1 MLGKKYS
8 LGSTFESTGEQRIKL
23 ANFDEL
29 KSQGAD
35 IASFLESFKPNPGFT
50 YLHVIA
56 MGAGEYYGCNVNGDY
71 FPEKDL
77 IARHH
82 TFVEQA
88 KVFKE
93 HDNKP
98 TSPSFGNVVFS
109 WYNPKMHRVELILA
123 LDKIKGEEFI
133 RRQDA
138 GEQLEVSMGCFPAG
152 TLITM
157 ADGSQKPIETVAP
170 GERVRTH
177 RGRPRKVVTAMTH
190 YYTDKVYTFNIS
202 GQSETLT
209 ATKEHPILIRR
220 YSDFI
225 ESGEGQ
231 CPVCGKH
238 VRQVYTHVLR
248 KQDNLHKVYLA
259 EQNEKKYDYIEQ
271 WVEASEVKL
280 GDYVVTPIYKQ
291 DSQFKSIGSR
301 DISLARLLGYFL
313 AEGSYVKNA
322 KGKYRAIQFN
332 FADTEVEY
340 HQEVLSCLAD
350 MSAKKPTYQIRES
363 KHVAC
368 ISLYDK
374 DLAELFYNYIGEY
387 SHSKHLSTEI
397 FNWPQELQL
406 AFLGAYMD
414 GDGSWNKIHKA
425 LCSSTISKTLRY
437 DIEQLAALCGIK
449 TTTYNYKG
457 KHHQIYVTKIARD
470 GLHKLNR
477 YSTKIANDKCT
488 WTSAFLAQTFIHKDA
503 IVRKIVGIKITETK
517 NLPVYNLSVEE
528 DESFVAENVAVHN
541 CRVRFDVCSI
551 CGNKA
556 TAKNPYCEH
565 IKYHKREVYPDG
577 KQAYMINVN
586 PTFFDISIVRRRAD
600 KIAYVLNKVASINS
614 AASLMGKNAEL
625 FEHLSSELETSLIPL
640 APTPDEAIF
649 AIPDNDDM
657 QKIAATLNDREEQ
670 EKLAMVKRIKA
681 QAVRVLQKGIEE
693 ALPALERVEPDLPVA
708 LLDRMARRH
717 SIEDI
722 LHSFFL
728 NAIPMKP
735 KEFTRIIIVQNGIPL
750 EQFNNVLAGVRA
762 ARPANQI
769 SQGHYQKEIGSL
781 LEKFLID
788 RSSFLPAVMHRMDKV
803 KTSAALNMNVPMAY
817 YDLNPNLNFGHVR
830 RPAPYT
836 EINQSIDAIP
846 VYRNSYAQTPVM
858 MSPVQVEEQKLRPK
872 LKEPHMGPVKTGLT
886 LGALYAAYKTHGALD
901 TILKDPKNMALVA
914 LLAGLVAQKLDSR
927 KPGGQENGRVKTA
940 GFVKSFGGKIAL
952 PFVGV
957 HLLAGHYRNQYNHG
971 KDLNFAERYVAE
983 NPDMLSLI
991 APVAINYALKKHA
1004 AIELP
1009 DDIDYDI
1016 PEEDVE
1022 KIAEFSDKVS
1032 DFANAAVPGIIL
1044 RGRRHSILSSI
1055 VDQAIDQKIINQF
1068 TSS

>member
-8 LGSTFESTGEQRIKL
+8 LGSTFEATGEQRIKL

-138 GEQLEVSMGCFPAG
+138 GEQLEVSMGC
-152 TLITM
+152 
-157 ADGSQKPIETVAP
+157 
-170 GERVRTH
+170 
-177 RGRPRKVVTAMTH
+177 
-190 YYTDKVYTFNIS
+190 
-202 GQSETLT
+202 
-209 ATKEHPILIRR
+209 
-220 YSDFI
+220 
-225 ESGEGQ
+225 
-231 CPVCGKH
+231 
-238 VRQVYTHVLR
+238 
-248 KQDNLHKVYLA
+248 
-259 EQNEKKYDYIEQ
+259 
-271 WVEASEVKL
+271 
-280 GDYVVTPIYKQ
+280 
-291 DSQFKSIGSR
+291 
-301 DISLARLLGYFL
+301 
-313 AEGSYVKNA
+313 
-322 KGKYRAIQFN
+322 
-332 FADTEVEY
+332 
-340 HQEVLSCLAD
+340 
-350 MSAKKPTYQIRES
+350 
-363 KHVAC
+363 
-368 ISLYDK
+368 
-374 DLAELFYNYIGEY
+374 
-387 SHSKHLSTEI
+387 
-397 FNWPQELQL
+397 
-406 AFLGAYMD
+406 
-414 GDGSWNKIHKA
+414 
-425 LCSSTISKTLRY
+425 
-437 DIEQLAALCGIK
+437 
-449 TTTYNYKG
+449 
-457 KHHQIYVTKIARD
+457 
-470 GLHKLNR
+470 
-477 YSTKIANDKCT
+477 
-488 WTSAFLAQTFIHKDA
+488 
-503 IVRKIVGIKITETK
+503 
-517 NLPVYNLSVEE
+517 
-528 DESFVAENVAVHN
+528 
-541 CRVRFDVCSI
+541 RVRFDVCSI

-600 KIAYVLNKVASINS
+600 KIAYVLNKVASVNS
-614 AASLMGKNAEL
+614 AASLMKKNAEL
-625 FEHLSSELETSLIPL
+625 FEHLGSELETSLIPL

-708 LLDRMARRH
+708 LLDRMARCH

-750 EQFNNVLAGVRA
+750 EQFNDVLAGVRA

-781 LEKFLID
+781 LEKFLVD

-803 KTSAALNMNVPMAY
+803 KTSAVLNMNVPMAY

-940 GFVKSFGGKIAL
+940 GFIKSFGGKIAL

-1009 DDIDYDI
+1009 DDINYDI
-1016 PEEDVE
+1016 PEEYVE

-1055 VDQAIDQKIINQF
+1055 VDQVIDQKIINQF

>member
-8 LGSTFESTGEQRIKL
+8 LGSTFEATGEQRIKL

-138 GEQLEVSMGCFPAG
+138 GEQLEVSMGC
-152 TLITM
+152 
-157 ADGSQKPIETVAP
+157 
-170 GERVRTH
+170 
-177 RGRPRKVVTAMTH
+177 
-190 YYTDKVYTFNIS
+190 
-202 GQSETLT
+202 
-209 ATKEHPILIRR
+209 
-220 YSDFI
+220 
-225 ESGEGQ
+225 
-231 CPVCGKH
+231 
-238 VRQVYTHVLR
+238 
-248 KQDNLHKVYLA
+248 
-259 EQNEKKYDYIEQ
+259 
-271 WVEASEVKL
+271 
-280 GDYVVTPIYKQ
+280 
-291 DSQFKSIGSR
+291 
-301 DISLARLLGYFL
+301 
-313 AEGSYVKNA
+313 
-322 KGKYRAIQFN
+322 
-332 FADTEVEY
+332 
-340 HQEVLSCLAD
+340 
-350 MSAKKPTYQIRES
+350 
-363 KHVAC
+363 
-368 ISLYDK
+368 
-374 DLAELFYNYIGEY
+374 
-387 SHSKHLSTEI
+387 
-397 FNWPQELQL
+397 
-406 AFLGAYMD
+406 
-414 GDGSWNKIHKA
+414 
-425 LCSSTISKTLRY
+425 
-437 DIEQLAALCGIK
+437 
-449 TTTYNYKG
+449 
-457 KHHQIYVTKIARD
+457 
-470 GLHKLNR
+470 
-477 YSTKIANDKCT
+477 
-488 WTSAFLAQTFIHKDA
+488 
-503 IVRKIVGIKITETK
+503 
-517 NLPVYNLSVEE
+517 
-528 DESFVAENVAVHN
+528 
-541 CRVRFDVCSI
+541 RVRFDICSI

-600 KIAYVLNKVASINS
+600 KIAYVLNKVASVNS
-614 AASLMGKNAEL
+614 VAFLMEKNAEL
-625 FEHLSSELETSLIPL
+625 FEHLGSELETSLIPL

-735 KEFTRIIIVQNGIPL
+735 REFTRIIIVQNGIPL
-750 EQFNNVLAGVRA
+750 EKFNDVLAGVRA
-762 ARPANQI
+762 ARPASQI
-769 SQGHYQKEIGSL
+769 PHGHYQKEIGSL
-781 LEKFLID
+781 LEKFLMD

-858 MSPVQVEEQKLRPK
+858 MSPAQVEEQKLRPT

-886 LGALYAAYKTHGALD
+886 LGALYAAYKTHGVLD

-940 GFVKSFGGKIAL
+940 GFIKSFGGKIAL

>member
-8 LGSTFESTGEQRIKL
+8 LGSTFEATGEQRIKL

-170 GERVRTH
+170 GESVRTH
-177 RGRPRKVVTAMTH
+177 MGRPRKVVTAMTH
-190 YYTDKVYTFNIS
+190 RYTGKMYTFTIAATPNIP
-202 GQSETLT
+202 EHTIT
-209 ATKEHPILIRR
+209 ATQEHPIL
-220 YSDFI
+220 
-225 ESGEGQ
+225 
-231 CPVCGKH
+231 
-238 VRQVYTHVLR
+238 
-248 KQDNLHKVYLA
+248 VYLDLNTA
-259 EQNEKKYDYIEQ
+259 IDQA
-271 WVEASEVKL
+271 EASLDWVDAQNIKL
-280 GDYVVTPIYKQ
+280 GDRVIQNPYEESSYTVFECGEVTNIAVE
-291 DSQFKSIGSR
+291 
-301 DISLARLLGYFL
+301 DI
-313 AEGSYVKNA
+313 
-322 KGKYRAIQFN
+322 
-332 FADTEVEY
+332 ADT
-340 HQEVLSCLAD
+340 
-350 MSAKKPTYQIRES
+350 
-363 KHVAC
+363 
-368 ISLYDK
+368 
-374 DLAELFYNYIGEY
+374 
-387 SHSKHLSTEI
+387 
-397 FNWPQELQL
+397 
-406 AFLGAYMD
+406 
-414 GDGSWNKIHKA
+414 
-425 LCSSTISKTLRY
+425 
-437 DIEQLAALCGIK
+437 
-449 TTTYNYKG
+449 
-457 KHHQIYVTKIARD
+457 
-470 GLHKLNR
+470 
-477 YSTKIANDKCT
+477 
-488 WTSAFLAQTFIHKDA
+488 
-503 IVRKIVGIKITETK
+503 
-517 NLPVYNLSVEE
+517 PVYNLSVEE

-600 KIAYVLNKVASINS
+600 KIAYVLNKVASTDS
-614 AASLMGKNAEL
+614 AVSLMEKNAEL
-625 FEHLSSELETSLIPL
+625 FEHLGSELETSLIPL

-670 EKLAMVKRIKA
+670 EKLAMVKRIRA

-693 ALPALERVEPDLPVA
+693 ALPALEKVEPDLPAA

-735 KEFTRIIIVQNGIPL
+735 REFTRIIIVQNGIPL
-750 EQFNNVLAGVRA
+750 EKFDDVLAGVRA

-769 SQGHYQKEIGSL
+769 PHGHYQKEIGSL
-781 LEKFLID
+781 LEKFLMD

-940 GFVKSFGGKIAL
+940 GFIKSFGGKIAL

-1009 DDIDYDI
+1009 DDINYDI
-1016 PEEDVE
+1016 PEEYVE

>member
-8 LGSTFESTGEQRIKL
+8 LGSTFEATGEQRIKL

-170 GERVRTH
+170 GESVRTH
-177 RGRPRKVVTAMTH
+177 MGRPRKVVTAMTH
-190 YYTDKVYTFNIS
+190 RYTGKMYTFTIAATPNIP
-202 GQSETLT
+202 EHTIT
-209 ATKEHPILIRR
+209 ATQEHPIL
-220 YSDFI
+220 
-225 ESGEGQ
+225 
-231 CPVCGKH
+231 
-238 VRQVYTHVLR
+238 
-248 KQDNLHKVYLA
+248 VYLDLNTA
-259 EQNEKKYDYIEQ
+259 IDQA
-271 WVEASEVKL
+271 EASLDWVDAQNIKL
-280 GDYVVTPIYKQ
+280 GDRVIQNPYEESSYTVFECGEVTNIAVE
-291 DSQFKSIGSR
+291 
-301 DISLARLLGYFL
+301 DI
-313 AEGSYVKNA
+313 
-322 KGKYRAIQFN
+322 
-332 FADTEVEY
+332 ADT
-340 HQEVLSCLAD
+340 
-350 MSAKKPTYQIRES
+350 
-363 KHVAC
+363 
-368 ISLYDK
+368 
-374 DLAELFYNYIGEY
+374 
-387 SHSKHLSTEI
+387 
-397 FNWPQELQL
+397 
-406 AFLGAYMD
+406 
-414 GDGSWNKIHKA
+414 
-425 LCSSTISKTLRY
+425 
-437 DIEQLAALCGIK
+437 
-449 TTTYNYKG
+449 
-457 KHHQIYVTKIARD
+457 
-470 GLHKLNR
+470 
-477 YSTKIANDKCT
+477 
-488 WTSAFLAQTFIHKDA
+488 
-503 IVRKIVGIKITETK
+503 
-517 NLPVYNLSVEE
+517 PVYNLSVEE

-600 KIAYVLNKVASINS
+600 KIAYVLNKVASTDS
-614 AASLMGKNAEL
+614 AVSLMEKNAEL
-625 FEHLSSELETSLIPL
+625 FEHLGSELETSLIPL

-670 EKLAMVKRIKA
+670 EKLAMVKRIRA

-693 ALPALERVEPDLPVA
+693 ALPALEKVEPDLPAA

-735 KEFTRIIIVQNGIPL
+735 REFTRIIIVQNGIPL
-750 EQFNNVLAGVRA
+750 EKFDDVLAGVRA

-769 SQGHYQKEIGSL
+769 PHGHYQKEIGSL
-781 LEKFLID
+781 LEKFLMD

-858 MSPVQVEEQKLRPK
+858 MSPAQVEEQKLRPK

-940 GFVKSFGGKIAL
+940 GFIKSFGGKIAL

-971 KDLNFAERYVAE
+971 KDLNFAEQYVAE

-1055 VDQAIDQKIINQF
+1055 VDQVIDQKIINQF
-1068 TSS
+1068 MSS

>member
-8 LGSTFESTGEQRIKL
+8 LGSTFEATGEQRIKL

-190 YYTDKVYTFNIS
+190 RYTGKMYTFTIAATPNIP
-202 GQSETLT
+202 EHTIT
-209 ATKEHPILIRR
+209 ATQEHPIL
-220 YSDFI
+220 
-225 ESGEGQ
+225 
-231 CPVCGKH
+231 
-238 VRQVYTHVLR
+238 
-248 KQDNLHKVYLA
+248 VYLDLNTA
-259 EQNEKKYDYIEQ
+259 IDQA
-271 WVEASEVKL
+271 EASLDWVDAQNIKL
-280 GDYVVTPIYKQ
+280 GDRVIQNPYEESSYTVFECGEVTNIAVE
-291 DSQFKSIGSR
+291 
-301 DISLARLLGYFL
+301 DI
-313 AEGSYVKNA
+313 
-322 KGKYRAIQFN
+322 
-332 FADTEVEY
+332 ADT
-340 HQEVLSCLAD
+340 
-350 MSAKKPTYQIRES
+350 
-363 KHVAC
+363 
-368 ISLYDK
+368 
-374 DLAELFYNYIGEY
+374 
-387 SHSKHLSTEI
+387 
-397 FNWPQELQL
+397 
-406 AFLGAYMD
+406 
-414 GDGSWNKIHKA
+414 
-425 LCSSTISKTLRY
+425 
-437 DIEQLAALCGIK
+437 
-449 TTTYNYKG
+449 
-457 KHHQIYVTKIARD
+457 
-470 GLHKLNR
+470 
-477 YSTKIANDKCT
+477 
-488 WTSAFLAQTFIHKDA
+488 
-503 IVRKIVGIKITETK
+503 
-517 NLPVYNLSVEE
+517 PVYNLSVEE

-600 KIAYVLNKVASINS
+600 KIAYVLNKVASTDS
-614 AASLMGKNAEL
+614 AVSLMEKNAEL
-625 FEHLSSELETSLIPL
+625 FEHLGSELETSLIPL

-670 EKLAMVKRIKA
+670 EKLAMVKRIRA

-693 ALPALERVEPDLPVA
+693 ALPALEKVEPDLPAA

-735 KEFTRIIIVQNGIPL
+735 REFTRIIIVQNGIPL
-750 EQFNNVLAGVRA
+750 EKFDDVLAGVRA

-769 SQGHYQKEIGSL
+769 PHGHYQKEIGSL
-781 LEKFLID
+781 LEKFLMD

-858 MSPVQVEEQKLRPK
+858 MSPAQVEEQKLRPK

-914 LLAGLVAQKLDSR
+914 LLAGLVAQKFDSR
-927 KPGGQENGRVKTA
+927 KPGGKENGRVKTA

-971 KDLNFAERYVAE
+971 KDLNFAEQYVAE

-1055 VDQAIDQKIINQF
+1055 VDQVIDQKIINQF

>member
-8 LGSTFESTGEQRIKL
+8 LGSTFEATGEQRIKL

-170 GERVRTH
+170 GESVRTH
-177 RGRPRKVVTAMTH
+177 MGRPRKVVTAMTH
-190 YYTDKVYTFNIS
+190 RYTGKMYTFTIAATPNIP
-202 GQSETLT
+202 EHTIT
-209 ATKEHPILIRR
+209 ATQEHPIL
-220 YSDFI
+220 
-225 ESGEGQ
+225 
-231 CPVCGKH
+231 
-238 VRQVYTHVLR
+238 
-248 KQDNLHKVYLA
+248 VYLDLNTA
-259 EQNEKKYDYIEQ
+259 IDQA
-271 WVEASEVKL
+271 EASLDWVDAQNIKL
-280 GDYVVTPIYKQ
+280 GDRVIQNPYEESSYTVFECGEVTNIAVE
-291 DSQFKSIGSR
+291 
-301 DISLARLLGYFL
+301 DI
-313 AEGSYVKNA
+313 
-322 KGKYRAIQFN
+322 
-332 FADTEVEY
+332 ADT
-340 HQEVLSCLAD
+340 
-350 MSAKKPTYQIRES
+350 
-363 KHVAC
+363 
-368 ISLYDK
+368 
-374 DLAELFYNYIGEY
+374 
-387 SHSKHLSTEI
+387 
-397 FNWPQELQL
+397 
-406 AFLGAYMD
+406 
-414 GDGSWNKIHKA
+414 
-425 LCSSTISKTLRY
+425 
-437 DIEQLAALCGIK
+437 
-449 TTTYNYKG
+449 
-457 KHHQIYVTKIARD
+457 
-470 GLHKLNR
+470 
-477 YSTKIANDKCT
+477 
-488 WTSAFLAQTFIHKDA
+488 
-503 IVRKIVGIKITETK
+503 
-517 NLPVYNLSVEE
+517 PVYNLSVEE

-600 KIAYVLNKVASINS
+600 KIAYVLNKVASTDS
-614 AASLMGKNAEL
+614 AVSLMEKNAEL
-625 FEHLSSELETSLIPL
+625 FEHLGSELETSLIPL

-670 EKLAMVKRIKA
+670 EKLAMVKRIRA

-693 ALPALERVEPDLPVA
+693 ALPALEKVEPDLPAA

-735 KEFTRIIIVQNGIPL
+735 REFTRIIIVQNGIPL
-750 EQFNNVLAGVRA
+750 EKFDDVLAGVRA

-769 SQGHYQKEIGSL
+769 PHGHYQKEIGSL
-781 LEKFLID
+781 LEKFLMD

-858 MSPVQVEEQKLRPK
+858 MSPAQVEEQKLRPT

-886 LGALYAAYKTHGALD
+886 LGALYAAYKTHGVLD

-940 GFVKSFGGKIAL
+940 GFIKSFGGKIAL

-1016 PEEDVE
+1016 TEEDIE
-1022 KIAEFSDKVS
+1022 KLAEFSDKVS

>member
-8 LGSTFESTGEQRIKL
+8 LGSTFEATGEQRIKL

-170 GERVRTH
+170 GESVRTH
-177 RGRPRKVVTAMTH
+177 MGRPRKVVTAMTH
-190 YYTDKVYTFNIS
+190 RYTGKMYTFTIAATPNIP
-202 GQSETLT
+202 EHTIT
-209 ATKEHPILIRR
+209 ATQEHPIL
-220 YSDFI
+220 
-225 ESGEGQ
+225 
-231 CPVCGKH
+231 
-238 VRQVYTHVLR
+238 
-248 KQDNLHKVYLA
+248 VYLDLNTA
-259 EQNEKKYDYIEQ
+259 IDQA
-271 WVEASEVKL
+271 EASLDWVDAQNIKL
-280 GDYVVTPIYKQ
+280 GDRVIQNPYEESSYTVFECGEVTNIAVE
-291 DSQFKSIGSR
+291 
-301 DISLARLLGYFL
+301 DI
-313 AEGSYVKNA
+313 
-322 KGKYRAIQFN
+322 
-332 FADTEVEY
+332 ADT
-340 HQEVLSCLAD
+340 
-350 MSAKKPTYQIRES
+350 
-363 KHVAC
+363 
-368 ISLYDK
+368 
-374 DLAELFYNYIGEY
+374 
-387 SHSKHLSTEI
+387 
-397 FNWPQELQL
+397 
-406 AFLGAYMD
+406 
-414 GDGSWNKIHKA
+414 
-425 LCSSTISKTLRY
+425 
-437 DIEQLAALCGIK
+437 
-449 TTTYNYKG
+449 
-457 KHHQIYVTKIARD
+457 
-470 GLHKLNR
+470 
-477 YSTKIANDKCT
+477 
-488 WTSAFLAQTFIHKDA
+488 
-503 IVRKIVGIKITETK
+503 
-517 NLPVYNLSVEE
+517 PVYNLSVEE

-600 KIAYVLNKVASINS
+600 KIAYVLNKVASTDS
-614 AASLMGKNAEL
+614 AASLMEKNAEL

-927 KPGGQENGRVKTA
+927 KPGGKENGRVKTA

>member
-8 LGSTFESTGEQRIKL
+8 LGSTFEATGEQRIKL

-170 GERVRTH
+170 GESVRTH
-177 RGRPRKVVTAMTH
+177 MGRPRKVVTAMTH
-190 YYTDKVYTFNIS
+190 RYTGKMYTFTIAATPNIP
-202 GQSETLT
+202 EHTIT
-209 ATKEHPILIRR
+209 ATQEHPIL
-220 YSDFI
+220 
-225 ESGEGQ
+225 
-231 CPVCGKH
+231 
-238 VRQVYTHVLR
+238 
-248 KQDNLHKVYLA
+248 VYLDLNTA
-259 EQNEKKYDYIEQ
+259 IDQA
-271 WVEASEVKL
+271 EASLDWVDAQNIKL
-280 GDYVVTPIYKQ
+280 GDRVIQNPYEESSYTVFECGEVTNIAVE
-291 DSQFKSIGSR
+291 
-301 DISLARLLGYFL
+301 DI
-313 AEGSYVKNA
+313 
-322 KGKYRAIQFN
+322 
-332 FADTEVEY
+332 ADT
-340 HQEVLSCLAD
+340 
-350 MSAKKPTYQIRES
+350 
-363 KHVAC
+363 
-368 ISLYDK
+368 
-374 DLAELFYNYIGEY
+374 
-387 SHSKHLSTEI
+387 
-397 FNWPQELQL
+397 
-406 AFLGAYMD
+406 
-414 GDGSWNKIHKA
+414 
-425 LCSSTISKTLRY
+425 
-437 DIEQLAALCGIK
+437 
-449 TTTYNYKG
+449 
-457 KHHQIYVTKIARD
+457 
-470 GLHKLNR
+470 
-477 YSTKIANDKCT
+477 
-488 WTSAFLAQTFIHKDA
+488 
-503 IVRKIVGIKITETK
+503 
-517 NLPVYNLSVEE
+517 PVYNLSVEE

-600 KIAYVLNKVASINS
+600 KIAYVLNKVASTDS
-614 AASLMGKNAEL
+614 AVSLMEKNAEL
-625 FEHLSSELETSLIPL
+625 FEHLGSELETSLIPL

-670 EKLAMVKRIKA
+670 EKLAMVKRIRA

-693 ALPALERVEPDLPVA
+693 ALPALEKVEPDLPAA

-735 KEFTRIIIVQNGIPL
+735 REFTRIIIVQNGIPL
-750 EQFNNVLAGVRA
+750 EKFDDVLAGVRA

-769 SQGHYQKEIGSL
+769 PHGHYQKEIGSL

-803 KTSAALNMNVPMAY
+803 KTSAVLNMNVPMAY

-830 RPAPYT
+830 HPAPYT

-940 GFVKSFGGKIAL
+940 GFIKSFGGKIAL

-1009 DDIDYDI
+1009 DDINYDI
-1016 PEEDVE
+1016 PEEYVE

-1055 VDQAIDQKIINQF
+1055 VDQVIDQKIINQF

>member
-170 GERVRTH
+170 GESVRTH
-177 RGRPRKVVTAMTH
+177 MGRPRKVVTAMTH
-190 YYTDKVYTFNIS
+190 RYTGKMYTFTIAATPNIP
-202 GQSETLT
+202 EHTIT
-209 ATKEHPILIRR
+209 ATQEHPIL
-220 YSDFI
+220 
-225 ESGEGQ
+225 
-231 CPVCGKH
+231 
-238 VRQVYTHVLR
+238 
-248 KQDNLHKVYLA
+248 VYLDLNTA
-259 EQNEKKYDYIEQ
+259 IDQA
-271 WVEASEVKL
+271 EASLDWVDAQNIKL
-280 GDYVVTPIYKQ
+280 GDRVIQNPYEESSYTVFECGEVTNIAVE
-291 DSQFKSIGSR
+291 
-301 DISLARLLGYFL
+301 DI
-313 AEGSYVKNA
+313 
-322 KGKYRAIQFN
+322 
-332 FADTEVEY
+332 ADT
-340 HQEVLSCLAD
+340 
-350 MSAKKPTYQIRES
+350 
-363 KHVAC
+363 
-368 ISLYDK
+368 
-374 DLAELFYNYIGEY
+374 
-387 SHSKHLSTEI
+387 
-397 FNWPQELQL
+397 
-406 AFLGAYMD
+406 
-414 GDGSWNKIHKA
+414 
-425 LCSSTISKTLRY
+425 
-437 DIEQLAALCGIK
+437 
-449 TTTYNYKG
+449 
-457 KHHQIYVTKIARD
+457 
-470 GLHKLNR
+470 
-477 YSTKIANDKCT
+477 
-488 WTSAFLAQTFIHKDA
+488 
-503 IVRKIVGIKITETK
+503 
-517 NLPVYNLSVEE
+517 PVYNLSVEE

-614 AASLMGKNAEL
+614 AASLMEKNAEL

-670 EKLAMVKRIKA
+670 EKLAMVKRIRA

-693 ALPALERVEPDLPVA
+693 ALPALEKVEPDLPAA

-735 KEFTRIIIVQNGIPL
+735 REFTRIIIVQNGIPL
-750 EQFNNVLAGVRA
+750 EKFDDVLAGVRA

-769 SQGHYQKEIGSL
+769 PHGHYQKEIGSL
-781 LEKFLID
+781 LEKFLMD

-858 MSPVQVEEQKLRPK
+858 MSPAQVEEQKLRPK

-914 LLAGLVAQKLDSR
+914 LLAGLVAQKFDSR
-927 KPGGQENGRVKTA
+927 KPGGKENGRVKTA
-940 GFVKSFGGKIAL
+940 GFIKSFGGKIAL

>member
-8 LGSTFESTGEQRIKL
+8 LGSTFEATGEQRIKL

-138 GEQLEVSMGCFPAG
+138 GEQLEVSMGC
-152 TLITM
+152 
-157 ADGSQKPIETVAP
+157 
-170 GERVRTH
+170 
-177 RGRPRKVVTAMTH
+177 
-190 YYTDKVYTFNIS
+190 
-202 GQSETLT
+202 
-209 ATKEHPILIRR
+209 
-220 YSDFI
+220 
-225 ESGEGQ
+225 
-231 CPVCGKH
+231 
-238 VRQVYTHVLR
+238 
-248 KQDNLHKVYLA
+248 
-259 EQNEKKYDYIEQ
+259 
-271 WVEASEVKL
+271 
-280 GDYVVTPIYKQ
+280 
-291 DSQFKSIGSR
+291 
-301 DISLARLLGYFL
+301 
-313 AEGSYVKNA
+313 
-322 KGKYRAIQFN
+322 
-332 FADTEVEY
+332 
-340 HQEVLSCLAD
+340 
-350 MSAKKPTYQIRES
+350 
-363 KHVAC
+363 
-368 ISLYDK
+368 
-374 DLAELFYNYIGEY
+374 
-387 SHSKHLSTEI
+387 
-397 FNWPQELQL
+397 
-406 AFLGAYMD
+406 
-414 GDGSWNKIHKA
+414 
-425 LCSSTISKTLRY
+425 
-437 DIEQLAALCGIK
+437 
-449 TTTYNYKG
+449 
-457 KHHQIYVTKIARD
+457 
-470 GLHKLNR
+470 
-477 YSTKIANDKCT
+477 
-488 WTSAFLAQTFIHKDA
+488 
-503 IVRKIVGIKITETK
+503 
-517 NLPVYNLSVEE
+517 
-528 DESFVAENVAVHN
+528 
-541 CRVRFDVCSI
+541 RVRFDVCSI

-600 KIAYVLNKVASINS
+600 KIAYVLNKVASVNS
-614 AASLMGKNAEL
+614 AASLMEKNAEL
-625 FEHLSSELETSLIPL
+625 FEHLGSELETSLIPL

-735 KEFTRIIIVQNGIPL
+735 REFTRIIIVQNGIPL
-750 EQFNNVLAGVRA
+750 EQFNDVLAGVRA

-803 KTSAALNMNVPMAY
+803 KTSAVLNMNVPMAY

-940 GFVKSFGGKIAL
+940 GFIKSFGGKIAL

-1009 DDIDYDI
+1009 DDINYDI
-1016 PEEDVE
+1016 PEEYVE

-1055 VDQAIDQKIINQF
+1055 VDQVIDQKIINQF

>member
-8 LGSTFESTGEQRIKL
+8 LGSTFEATGEQRIKL

-138 GEQLEVSMGCFPAG
+138 GEQLEVSMGC
-152 TLITM
+152 
-157 ADGSQKPIETVAP
+157 
-170 GERVRTH
+170 
-177 RGRPRKVVTAMTH
+177 
-190 YYTDKVYTFNIS
+190 
-202 GQSETLT
+202 
-209 ATKEHPILIRR
+209 
-220 YSDFI
+220 
-225 ESGEGQ
+225 
-231 CPVCGKH
+231 
-238 VRQVYTHVLR
+238 
-248 KQDNLHKVYLA
+248 
-259 EQNEKKYDYIEQ
+259 
-271 WVEASEVKL
+271 
-280 GDYVVTPIYKQ
+280 
-291 DSQFKSIGSR
+291 
-301 DISLARLLGYFL
+301 
-313 AEGSYVKNA
+313 
-322 KGKYRAIQFN
+322 
-332 FADTEVEY
+332 
-340 HQEVLSCLAD
+340 
-350 MSAKKPTYQIRES
+350 
-363 KHVAC
+363 
-368 ISLYDK
+368 
-374 DLAELFYNYIGEY
+374 
-387 SHSKHLSTEI
+387 
-397 FNWPQELQL
+397 
-406 AFLGAYMD
+406 
-414 GDGSWNKIHKA
+414 
-425 LCSSTISKTLRY
+425 
-437 DIEQLAALCGIK
+437 
-449 TTTYNYKG
+449 
-457 KHHQIYVTKIARD
+457 
-470 GLHKLNR
+470 
-477 YSTKIANDKCT
+477 
-488 WTSAFLAQTFIHKDA
+488 
-503 IVRKIVGIKITETK
+503 
-517 NLPVYNLSVEE
+517 
-528 DESFVAENVAVHN
+528 
-541 CRVRFDVCSI
+541 RVRFDVCSI

-600 KIAYVLNKVASINS
+600 KIAYVLNKVASTDS
-614 AASLMGKNAEL
+614 AVSLMEKNAEL
-625 FEHLSSELETSLIPL
+625 FEHLGSELETSLIPL

-670 EKLAMVKRIKA
+670 EKLAMVKRIRA

-693 ALPALERVEPDLPVA
+693 ALPALEKVEPDLPAA

-735 KEFTRIIIVQNGIPL
+735 REFTRIIIVQNGIPL
-750 EQFNNVLAGVRA
+750 EKFDDVLAGVRA

-769 SQGHYQKEIGSL
+769 PHGHYQKEIGSL

-803 KTSAALNMNVPMAY
+803 KTSAVLNMNVPMAY

-940 GFVKSFGGKIAL
+940 GFIKSFGGKIAL

-1009 DDIDYDI
+1009 DDINYDI
-1016 PEEDVE
+1016 PEEYVE

-1055 VDQAIDQKIINQF
+1055 VDQVIDQKIINQF

>member
-8 LGSTFESTGEQRIKL
+8 LGSTFEATGEQRIKL

-170 GERVRTH
+170 GESVRTH
-177 RGRPRKVVTAMTH
+177 MGRPRKVVTAMTH
-190 YYTDKVYTFNIS
+190 RYTGKMYTFTIAATPNIP
-202 GQSETLT
+202 EHTIT
-209 ATKEHPILIRR
+209 ATQEHPIL
-220 YSDFI
+220 
-225 ESGEGQ
+225 
-231 CPVCGKH
+231 
-238 VRQVYTHVLR
+238 
-248 KQDNLHKVYLA
+248 VYLDLNTA
-259 EQNEKKYDYIEQ
+259 IDQA
-271 WVEASEVKL
+271 EASLDWVDAQNIKL
-280 GDYVVTPIYKQ
+280 GDRVIQNPYEESSYTVFECGEVTNIAVE
-291 DSQFKSIGSR
+291 
-301 DISLARLLGYFL
+301 DI
-313 AEGSYVKNA
+313 
-322 KGKYRAIQFN
+322 
-332 FADTEVEY
+332 ADT
-340 HQEVLSCLAD
+340 
-350 MSAKKPTYQIRES
+350 
-363 KHVAC
+363 
-368 ISLYDK
+368 
-374 DLAELFYNYIGEY
+374 
-387 SHSKHLSTEI
+387 
-397 FNWPQELQL
+397 
-406 AFLGAYMD
+406 
-414 GDGSWNKIHKA
+414 
-425 LCSSTISKTLRY
+425 
-437 DIEQLAALCGIK
+437 
-449 TTTYNYKG
+449 
-457 KHHQIYVTKIARD
+457 
-470 GLHKLNR
+470 
-477 YSTKIANDKCT
+477 
-488 WTSAFLAQTFIHKDA
+488 
-503 IVRKIVGIKITETK
+503 
-517 NLPVYNLSVEE
+517 PVYNLSVEE

-541 CRVRFDVCSI
+541 CRVRFDICSI

-600 KIAYVLNKVASINS
+600 KIAYVLNKVASVNS
-614 AASLMGKNAEL
+614 VASLMEKNAEL
-625 FEHLSSELETSLIPL
+625 FEHLGSELETSLIPL

-649 AIPDNDDM
+649 AIPDNDDI
-657 QKIAATLNDREEQ
+657 QKIAATLNDREKQ
-670 EKLAMVKRIKA
+670 EKLAMVKRIRA

-693 ALPALERVEPDLPVA
+693 ALPALERVEPDLPAA

-735 KEFTRIIIVQNGIPL
+735 REFTRIIIVQNGIPL
-750 EQFNNVLAGVRA
+750 EKFNDVLAGVRA
-762 ARPANQI
+762 ARPASQI
-769 SQGHYQKEIGSL
+769 PHGHYQKEIGSL
-781 LEKFLID
+781 LEKFLMD

-858 MSPVQVEEQKLRPK
+858 MSPAQVEEQKLRPT

-886 LGALYAAYKTHGALD
+886 LGALYAAYKTHGVLD

-940 GFVKSFGGKIAL
+940 GFIKSFGGKIAL

>member
-8 LGSTFESTGEQRIKL
+8 LGSTFEATGEQRIKL

-56 MGAGEYYGCNVNGDY
+56 MGAGEYYGCNVNADY

-170 GERVRTH
+170 GECVRTH
-177 RGRPRKVVTAMTH
+177 MGRPRKVVTAMTH
-190 YYTDKVYTFNIS
+190 RYTGKMYTFRIAATPNIP
-202 GQSETLT
+202 EHTIT
-209 ATKEHPILIRR
+209 ATQEHPIL
-220 YSDFI
+220 
-225 ESGEGQ
+225 
-231 CPVCGKH
+231 
-238 VRQVYTHVLR
+238 
-248 KQDNLHKVYLA
+248 VYLDLNTA
-259 EQNEKKYDYIEQ
+259 IDQA
-271 WVEASEVKL
+271 EASLDWVDAQNIKL
-280 GDYVVTPIYKQ
+280 GDRVIQNPYEESSYTVFECGEVTNIVVE
-291 DSQFKSIGSR
+291 
-301 DISLARLLGYFL
+301 DI
-313 AEGSYVKNA
+313 
-322 KGKYRAIQFN
+322 
-332 FADTEVEY
+332 ADT
-340 HQEVLSCLAD
+340 
-350 MSAKKPTYQIRES
+350 
-363 KHVAC
+363 
-368 ISLYDK
+368 
-374 DLAELFYNYIGEY
+374 
-387 SHSKHLSTEI
+387 
-397 FNWPQELQL
+397 
-406 AFLGAYMD
+406 
-414 GDGSWNKIHKA
+414 
-425 LCSSTISKTLRY
+425 
-437 DIEQLAALCGIK
+437 
-449 TTTYNYKG
+449 
-457 KHHQIYVTKIARD
+457 
-470 GLHKLNR
+470 
-477 YSTKIANDKCT
+477 
-488 WTSAFLAQTFIHKDA
+488 
-503 IVRKIVGIKITETK
+503 
-517 NLPVYNLSVEE
+517 PVYNLSVEE

-600 KIAYVLNKVASINS
+600 KIAYVLNKVASTDS
-614 AASLMGKNAEL
+614 AVSLMEKNAEL
-625 FEHLSSELETSLIPL
+625 FEHLGSELETSLIPL

-681 QAVRVLQKGIEE
+681 QAVQVLQKGIEE

-803 KTSAALNMNVPMAY
+803 KTSAVLNMNVPMAY

-940 GFVKSFGGKIAL
+940 GFIKSFGGKIAL

-1009 DDIDYDI
+1009 DDINYDI
-1016 PEEDVE
+1016 PEEYVE

-1055 VDQAIDQKIINQF
+1055 VDQVIDQKIINQF

>member
-8 LGSTFESTGEQRIKL
+8 LGSTFEATGEQRIKL

-138 GEQLEVSMGCFPAG
+138 GEQLEVSMGC
-152 TLITM
+152 
-157 ADGSQKPIETVAP
+157 
-170 GERVRTH
+170 
-177 RGRPRKVVTAMTH
+177 
-190 YYTDKVYTFNIS
+190 
-202 GQSETLT
+202 
-209 ATKEHPILIRR
+209 
-220 YSDFI
+220 
-225 ESGEGQ
+225 
-231 CPVCGKH
+231 
-238 VRQVYTHVLR
+238 
-248 KQDNLHKVYLA
+248 
-259 EQNEKKYDYIEQ
+259 
-271 WVEASEVKL
+271 
-280 GDYVVTPIYKQ
+280 
-291 DSQFKSIGSR
+291 
-301 DISLARLLGYFL
+301 
-313 AEGSYVKNA
+313 
-322 KGKYRAIQFN
+322 
-332 FADTEVEY
+332 
-340 HQEVLSCLAD
+340 
-350 MSAKKPTYQIRES
+350 
-363 KHVAC
+363 
-368 ISLYDK
+368 
-374 DLAELFYNYIGEY
+374 
-387 SHSKHLSTEI
+387 
-397 FNWPQELQL
+397 
-406 AFLGAYMD
+406 
-414 GDGSWNKIHKA
+414 
-425 LCSSTISKTLRY
+425 
-437 DIEQLAALCGIK
+437 
-449 TTTYNYKG
+449 
-457 KHHQIYVTKIARD
+457 
-470 GLHKLNR
+470 
-477 YSTKIANDKCT
+477 
-488 WTSAFLAQTFIHKDA
+488 
-503 IVRKIVGIKITETK
+503 
-517 NLPVYNLSVEE
+517 
-528 DESFVAENVAVHN
+528 
-541 CRVRFDVCSI
+541 RVRFDVCSI

-600 KIAYVLNKVASINS
+600 KIAYVLNKVASVNS
-614 AASLMGKNAEL
+614 AASLMEKNAEL
-625 FEHLSSELETSLIPL
+625 FEHLGSELETSLIPL

-657 QKIAATLNDREEQ
+657 QKIAATLNDQEEQ

-750 EQFNNVLAGVRA
+750 EQFNDVLAGVRA

-803 KTSAALNMNVPMAY
+803 KTSAVLNMNVPMAY

-940 GFVKSFGGKIAL
+940 GFIKSFGGKIAL

-1009 DDIDYDI
+1009 DDINYDI
-1016 PEEDVE
+1016 PEEYVE

-1055 VDQAIDQKIINQF
+1055 VDQVIDQKIINQF

>member
-8 LGSTFESTGEQRIKL
+8 LGSTFEATGEQRIKL

-170 GERVRTH
+170 GESVRTH
-177 RGRPRKVVTAMTH
+177 MGRPRKVVTAMTH
-190 YYTDKVYTFNIS
+190 RYTGKMYTFTIAATPNIP
-202 GQSETLT
+202 EHTIT
-209 ATKEHPILIRR
+209 ATQEHPIL
-220 YSDFI
+220 
-225 ESGEGQ
+225 
-231 CPVCGKH
+231 
-238 VRQVYTHVLR
+238 
-248 KQDNLHKVYLA
+248 VYLDLNTA
-259 EQNEKKYDYIEQ
+259 IDQA
-271 WVEASEVKL
+271 EASLDWVDAQNIKL
-280 GDYVVTPIYKQ
+280 GDRVIQNPYEESSYTVFECGEVTNIAVE
-291 DSQFKSIGSR
+291 
-301 DISLARLLGYFL
+301 DI
-313 AEGSYVKNA
+313 
-322 KGKYRAIQFN
+322 
-332 FADTEVEY
+332 ADT
-340 HQEVLSCLAD
+340 
-350 MSAKKPTYQIRES
+350 
-363 KHVAC
+363 
-368 ISLYDK
+368 
-374 DLAELFYNYIGEY
+374 
-387 SHSKHLSTEI
+387 
-397 FNWPQELQL
+397 
-406 AFLGAYMD
+406 
-414 GDGSWNKIHKA
+414 
-425 LCSSTISKTLRY
+425 
-437 DIEQLAALCGIK
+437 
-449 TTTYNYKG
+449 
-457 KHHQIYVTKIARD
+457 
-470 GLHKLNR
+470 
-477 YSTKIANDKCT
+477 
-488 WTSAFLAQTFIHKDA
+488 
-503 IVRKIVGIKITETK
+503 
-517 NLPVYNLSVEE
+517 PVYNLSVEE

-614 AASLMGKNAEL
+614 AASLMEKNAEL

-1016 PEEDVE
+1016 TEEDIE
-1022 KIAEFSDKVS
+1022 KLAEFSDKVS

-1055 VDQAIDQKIINQF
+1055 VDQVIDQKIINQF

>member
-170 GERVRTH
+170 GESVRTH
-177 RGRPRKVVTAMTH
+177 MGRPRKVVTAMTH
-190 YYTDKVYTFNIS
+190 RYTGKMYTFTIAATPNIP
-202 GQSETLT
+202 EHTIT
-209 ATKEHPILIRR
+209 ATQEHPIL
-220 YSDFI
+220 
-225 ESGEGQ
+225 
-231 CPVCGKH
+231 
-238 VRQVYTHVLR
+238 
-248 KQDNLHKVYLA
+248 VYLDLNTA
-259 EQNEKKYDYIEQ
+259 IDQA
-271 WVEASEVKL
+271 EASLDWVDAQNIKL
-280 GDYVVTPIYKQ
+280 GDRVIQNPYEESSYTVFECGEVTNIAVE
-291 DSQFKSIGSR
+291 
-301 DISLARLLGYFL
+301 DI
-313 AEGSYVKNA
+313 
-322 KGKYRAIQFN
+322 
-332 FADTEVEY
+332 ADT
-340 HQEVLSCLAD
+340 
-350 MSAKKPTYQIRES
+350 
-363 KHVAC
+363 
-368 ISLYDK
+368 
-374 DLAELFYNYIGEY
+374 
-387 SHSKHLSTEI
+387 
-397 FNWPQELQL
+397 
-406 AFLGAYMD
+406 
-414 GDGSWNKIHKA
+414 
-425 LCSSTISKTLRY
+425 
-437 DIEQLAALCGIK
+437 
-449 TTTYNYKG
+449 
-457 KHHQIYVTKIARD
+457 
-470 GLHKLNR
+470 
-477 YSTKIANDKCT
+477 
-488 WTSAFLAQTFIHKDA
+488 
-503 IVRKIVGIKITETK
+503 
-517 NLPVYNLSVEE
+517 PVYNLSVEE

-614 AASLMGKNAEL
+614 AASLMEKNAEL

-940 GFVKSFGGKIAL
+940 GFIKSFGGKIAL

>member
-8 LGSTFESTGEQRIKL
+8 LGSTFEATGEQRIKL

-170 GERVRTH
+170 GESVRTH
-177 RGRPRKVVTAMTH
+177 MGRPRKVVTAMTH
-190 YYTDKVYTFNIS
+190 RYTGKMYTFTIAATPNIP
-202 GQSETLT
+202 EHTIT
-209 ATKEHPILIRR
+209 ATQEHPIL
-220 YSDFI
+220 
-225 ESGEGQ
+225 
-231 CPVCGKH
+231 
-238 VRQVYTHVLR
+238 
-248 KQDNLHKVYLA
+248 VYLDLNTA
-259 EQNEKKYDYIEQ
+259 IDQA
-271 WVEASEVKL
+271 EASLDWVDAQNIKL
-280 GDYVVTPIYKQ
+280 GDRVIQNPYEESSYTVFECGEVTNIAVE
-291 DSQFKSIGSR
+291 
-301 DISLARLLGYFL
+301 DI
-313 AEGSYVKNA
+313 
-322 KGKYRAIQFN
+322 
-332 FADTEVEY
+332 ADT
-340 HQEVLSCLAD
+340 
-350 MSAKKPTYQIRES
+350 
-363 KHVAC
+363 
-368 ISLYDK
+368 
-374 DLAELFYNYIGEY
+374 
-387 SHSKHLSTEI
+387 
-397 FNWPQELQL
+397 
-406 AFLGAYMD
+406 
-414 GDGSWNKIHKA
+414 
-425 LCSSTISKTLRY
+425 
-437 DIEQLAALCGIK
+437 
-449 TTTYNYKG
+449 
-457 KHHQIYVTKIARD
+457 
-470 GLHKLNR
+470 
-477 YSTKIANDKCT
+477 
-488 WTSAFLAQTFIHKDA
+488 
-503 IVRKIVGIKITETK
+503 
-517 NLPVYNLSVEE
+517 PVYNLSVEE

-600 KIAYVLNKVASINS
+600 KIAYVLNKVASTDS
-614 AASLMGKNAEL
+614 TASLMEKNAEL
-625 FEHLSSELETSLIPL
+625 FEHLGSELETSLIPL

-670 EKLAMVKRIKA
+670 EKLAMVKRIRA

-693 ALPALERVEPDLPVA
+693 ALPALEKVEPDLPAA

-735 KEFTRIIIVQNGIPL
+735 REFTRIIIVQNGIPL
-750 EQFNNVLAGVRA
+750 EKFDDVLAGVRA

-769 SQGHYQKEIGSL
+769 PHGHYQKEIGSL
-781 LEKFLID
+781 LEKFLMD

-858 MSPVQVEEQKLRPK
+858 MSPAQVEEQKLRPK

-914 LLAGLVAQKLDSR
+914 LLAGLVAQKFDSR
-927 KPGGQENGRVKTA
+927 KPGGKENGRVKTA

-1016 PEEDVE
+1016 TEEDIE
-1022 KIAEFSDKVS
+1022 KLAEFSDKVS

>member
-170 GERVRTH
+170 GESVRTH
-177 RGRPRKVVTAMTH
+177 MGRPRKVVTAMTH
-190 YYTDKVYTFNIS
+190 RYTGKMYTFTIAATPNIP
-202 GQSETLT
+202 EHTIT
-209 ATKEHPILIRR
+209 ATQEHPIL
-220 YSDFI
+220 
-225 ESGEGQ
+225 
-231 CPVCGKH
+231 
-238 VRQVYTHVLR
+238 
-248 KQDNLHKVYLA
+248 VYLDLNTA
-259 EQNEKKYDYIEQ
+259 IDQA
-271 WVEASEVKL
+271 EASLDWVDAQNIKL
-280 GDYVVTPIYKQ
+280 GDRVIQNPYEESSYTVFECGEVTNIAVE
-291 DSQFKSIGSR
+291 
-301 DISLARLLGYFL
+301 DI
-313 AEGSYVKNA
+313 
-322 KGKYRAIQFN
+322 
-332 FADTEVEY
+332 ADT
-340 HQEVLSCLAD
+340 
-350 MSAKKPTYQIRES
+350 
-363 KHVAC
+363 
-368 ISLYDK
+368 
-374 DLAELFYNYIGEY
+374 
-387 SHSKHLSTEI
+387 
-397 FNWPQELQL
+397 
-406 AFLGAYMD
+406 
-414 GDGSWNKIHKA
+414 
-425 LCSSTISKTLRY
+425 
-437 DIEQLAALCGIK
+437 
-449 TTTYNYKG
+449 
-457 KHHQIYVTKIARD
+457 
-470 GLHKLNR
+470 
-477 YSTKIANDKCT
+477 
-488 WTSAFLAQTFIHKDA
+488 
-503 IVRKIVGIKITETK
+503 
-517 NLPVYNLSVEE
+517 PVYNLSVEE

-614 AASLMGKNAEL
+614 AASLMEKNAEL

-886 LGALYAAYKTHGALD
+886 LGALYAAYKTHGVLD

-940 GFVKSFGGKIAL
+940 GFIKSFGGKIAL

>member
-8 LGSTFESTGEQRIKL
+8 LGSTFEATGEQRIKL

-138 GEQLEVSMGCFPAG
+138 GEQLEVSMGC
-152 TLITM
+152 
-157 ADGSQKPIETVAP
+157 
-170 GERVRTH
+170 
-177 RGRPRKVVTAMTH
+177 
-190 YYTDKVYTFNIS
+190 
-202 GQSETLT
+202 
-209 ATKEHPILIRR
+209 
-220 YSDFI
+220 
-225 ESGEGQ
+225 
-231 CPVCGKH
+231 
-238 VRQVYTHVLR
+238 
-248 KQDNLHKVYLA
+248 
-259 EQNEKKYDYIEQ
+259 
-271 WVEASEVKL
+271 
-280 GDYVVTPIYKQ
+280 
-291 DSQFKSIGSR
+291 
-301 DISLARLLGYFL
+301 
-313 AEGSYVKNA
+313 
-322 KGKYRAIQFN
+322 
-332 FADTEVEY
+332 
-340 HQEVLSCLAD
+340 
-350 MSAKKPTYQIRES
+350 
-363 KHVAC
+363 
-368 ISLYDK
+368 
-374 DLAELFYNYIGEY
+374 
-387 SHSKHLSTEI
+387 
-397 FNWPQELQL
+397 
-406 AFLGAYMD
+406 
-414 GDGSWNKIHKA
+414 
-425 LCSSTISKTLRY
+425 
-437 DIEQLAALCGIK
+437 
-449 TTTYNYKG
+449 
-457 KHHQIYVTKIARD
+457 
-470 GLHKLNR
+470 
-477 YSTKIANDKCT
+477 
-488 WTSAFLAQTFIHKDA
+488 
-503 IVRKIVGIKITETK
+503 
-517 NLPVYNLSVEE
+517 
-528 DESFVAENVAVHN
+528 
-541 CRVRFDVCSI
+541 RVRFDVCSI

-600 KIAYVLNKVASINS
+600 KIAYVLNKVASVNS
-614 AASLMGKNAEL
+614 AASLMEKNAEL
-625 FEHLSSELETSLIPL
+625 FEHLGSELETSLIPL

-657 QKIAATLNDREEQ
+657 KKIAATLNDREEQ

-717 SIEDI
+717 SVEDI

-735 KEFTRIIIVQNGIPL
+735 REFTRIIIVQNGIPL
-750 EQFNNVLAGVRA
+750 EQFNDVLAGVRA
-762 ARPANQI
+762 ARPASQI
-769 SQGHYQKEIGSL
+769 PHGHYQKEIGSL
-781 LEKFLID
+781 LEKFLMD

-858 MSPVQVEEQKLRPK
+858 MSPAQVEEQKLRPT

-940 GFVKSFGGKIAL
+940 GFIKSFGGKIAL

-1009 DDIDYDI
+1009 DDINYDI
-1016 PEEDVE
+1016 PEEYVE

>member
-8 LGSTFESTGEQRIKL
+8 LGSTFEATGEQRIKL

-170 GERVRTH
+170 GESVRTH
-177 RGRPRKVVTAMTH
+177 MGRPRKVVTAMTH
-190 YYTDKVYTFNIS
+190 RYTGKMYTFTIAATPNIP
-202 GQSETLT
+202 EHTIT
-209 ATKEHPILIRR
+209 ATQEHPIL
-220 YSDFI
+220 
-225 ESGEGQ
+225 
-231 CPVCGKH
+231 
-238 VRQVYTHVLR
+238 
-248 KQDNLHKVYLA
+248 VYLDLNTA
-259 EQNEKKYDYIEQ
+259 IDQA
-271 WVEASEVKL
+271 EASLDWVDAQNIKL
-280 GDYVVTPIYKQ
+280 GDRVIQNPYEESSYTVFECGEVTNIAVE
-291 DSQFKSIGSR
+291 
-301 DISLARLLGYFL
+301 DI
-313 AEGSYVKNA
+313 
-322 KGKYRAIQFN
+322 
-332 FADTEVEY
+332 ADT
-340 HQEVLSCLAD
+340 
-350 MSAKKPTYQIRES
+350 
-363 KHVAC
+363 
-368 ISLYDK
+368 
-374 DLAELFYNYIGEY
+374 
-387 SHSKHLSTEI
+387 
-397 FNWPQELQL
+397 
-406 AFLGAYMD
+406 
-414 GDGSWNKIHKA
+414 
-425 LCSSTISKTLRY
+425 
-437 DIEQLAALCGIK
+437 
-449 TTTYNYKG
+449 
-457 KHHQIYVTKIARD
+457 
-470 GLHKLNR
+470 
-477 YSTKIANDKCT
+477 
-488 WTSAFLAQTFIHKDA
+488 
-503 IVRKIVGIKITETK
+503 
-517 NLPVYNLSVEE
+517 PVYNLSVEE

-600 KIAYVLNKVASINS
+600 KIAYVLNKVASTDS
-614 AASLMGKNAEL
+614 AVSLMEKNAEL
-625 FEHLSSELETSLIPL
+625 FEHLGSELETSLIPL

-750 EQFNNVLAGVRA
+750 EKFDDVLAGVRA

-769 SQGHYQKEIGSL
+769 PHGHYQKEIGSL
-781 LEKFLID
+781 LEKFLMD

-858 MSPVQVEEQKLRPK
+858 MSPAQVEEQKLRPK

-914 LLAGLVAQKLDSR
+914 LLAGLVAQKFDSR

-940 GFVKSFGGKIAL
+940 GFIKSFGGKIAL

>member
-8 LGSTFESTGEQRIKL
+8 LGSTFEATGEQRIKL

-170 GERVRTH
+170 GECVRTH

-190 YYTDKVYTFNIS
+190 RYTGKMYTFTIAATPNIP
-202 GQSETLT
+202 EHTIT
-209 ATKEHPILIRR
+209 ATQEHPIL
-220 YSDFI
+220 
-225 ESGEGQ
+225 
-231 CPVCGKH
+231 
-238 VRQVYTHVLR
+238 VYIDLNITLGR
-248 KQDNLHKVYLA
+248 A
-259 EQNEKKYDYIEQ
+259 EAGFDWVAAQNI
-271 WVEASEVKL
+271 KL
-280 GDYVVTPIYKQ
+280 GDRVIQNPYEESSYTAFECGKVINIIVE
-291 DSQFKSIGSR
+291 
-301 DISLARLLGYFL
+301 DI
-313 AEGSYVKNA
+313 
-322 KGKYRAIQFN
+322 
-332 FADTEVEY
+332 ADT
-340 HQEVLSCLAD
+340 
-350 MSAKKPTYQIRES
+350 
-363 KHVAC
+363 
-368 ISLYDK
+368 
-374 DLAELFYNYIGEY
+374 
-387 SHSKHLSTEI
+387 
-397 FNWPQELQL
+397 
-406 AFLGAYMD
+406 
-414 GDGSWNKIHKA
+414 
-425 LCSSTISKTLRY
+425 
-437 DIEQLAALCGIK
+437 
-449 TTTYNYKG
+449 
-457 KHHQIYVTKIARD
+457 
-470 GLHKLNR
+470 
-477 YSTKIANDKCT
+477 
-488 WTSAFLAQTFIHKDA
+488 
-503 IVRKIVGIKITETK
+503 
-517 NLPVYNLSVEE
+517 PVYNLSVEE

-600 KIAYVLNKVASINS
+600 KIAYVLNKVASVNS
-614 AASLMGKNAEL
+614 AASLMEKNAEL
-625 FEHLSSELETSLIPL
+625 FEHLGSELETSLIPL

-649 AIPDNDDM
+649 AILDNDDM

-803 KTSAALNMNVPMAY
+803 KTSAVLNMNVPMAY

-940 GFVKSFGGKIAL
+940 GFIKSFGGKIAL

-1009 DDIDYDI
+1009 DDINYDI
-1016 PEEDVE
+1016 PEEYVE

-1055 VDQAIDQKIINQF
+1055 VDQVIDQKIINQF

>member
-8 LGSTFESTGEQRIKL
+8 LGSTFEATGEQRIKL

-170 GERVRTH
+170 GESVRTH
-177 RGRPRKVVTAMTH
+177 MGRPRKVVTAMTH
-190 YYTDKVYTFNIS
+190 RYTGKMYTFTIAATPNIP
-202 GQSETLT
+202 EHTIT
-209 ATKEHPILIRR
+209 ATQEHPIL
-220 YSDFI
+220 
-225 ESGEGQ
+225 
-231 CPVCGKH
+231 
-238 VRQVYTHVLR
+238 
-248 KQDNLHKVYLA
+248 VYLDLNTA
-259 EQNEKKYDYIEQ
+259 IDQA
-271 WVEASEVKL
+271 EASLDWVDAQNIKL
-280 GDYVVTPIYKQ
+280 GDRVIQNPYEESSYTVFECGEVTNIAVE
-291 DSQFKSIGSR
+291 
-301 DISLARLLGYFL
+301 DI
-313 AEGSYVKNA
+313 
-322 KGKYRAIQFN
+322 
-332 FADTEVEY
+332 ADT
-340 HQEVLSCLAD
+340 
-350 MSAKKPTYQIRES
+350 
-363 KHVAC
+363 
-368 ISLYDK
+368 
-374 DLAELFYNYIGEY
+374 
-387 SHSKHLSTEI
+387 
-397 FNWPQELQL
+397 
-406 AFLGAYMD
+406 
-414 GDGSWNKIHKA
+414 
-425 LCSSTISKTLRY
+425 
-437 DIEQLAALCGIK
+437 
-449 TTTYNYKG
+449 
-457 KHHQIYVTKIARD
+457 
-470 GLHKLNR
+470 
-477 YSTKIANDKCT
+477 
-488 WTSAFLAQTFIHKDA
+488 
-503 IVRKIVGIKITETK
+503 
-517 NLPVYNLSVEE
+517 PVYNLSIEE

-614 AASLMGKNAEL
+614 AASLMEKNAEL

-940 GFVKSFGGKIAL
+940 GFIKSFGGKIAL

>member
-8 LGSTFESTGEQRIKL
+8 LGSTFEATGEQRIKL

-190 YYTDKVYTFNIS
+190 RYTGKMYTFTIAATPNIP
-202 GQSETLT
+202 EHTIT
-209 ATKEHPILIRR
+209 ATQEHPIL
-220 YSDFI
+220 
-225 ESGEGQ
+225 
-231 CPVCGKH
+231 
-238 VRQVYTHVLR
+238 
-248 KQDNLHKVYLA
+248 VYLDLNTA
-259 EQNEKKYDYIEQ
+259 IDQA
-271 WVEASEVKL
+271 EASLDWVDAQNIKL
-280 GDYVVTPIYKQ
+280 GDRVIQNPYEESSYTVFECGEVTNIAVE
-291 DSQFKSIGSR
+291 
-301 DISLARLLGYFL
+301 DI
-313 AEGSYVKNA
+313 
-322 KGKYRAIQFN
+322 
-332 FADTEVEY
+332 ADT
-340 HQEVLSCLAD
+340 
-350 MSAKKPTYQIRES
+350 
-363 KHVAC
+363 
-368 ISLYDK
+368 
-374 DLAELFYNYIGEY
+374 
-387 SHSKHLSTEI
+387 
-397 FNWPQELQL
+397 
-406 AFLGAYMD
+406 
-414 GDGSWNKIHKA
+414 
-425 LCSSTISKTLRY
+425 
-437 DIEQLAALCGIK
+437 
-449 TTTYNYKG
+449 
-457 KHHQIYVTKIARD
+457 
-470 GLHKLNR
+470 
-477 YSTKIANDKCT
+477 
-488 WTSAFLAQTFIHKDA
+488 
-503 IVRKIVGIKITETK
+503 
-517 NLPVYNLSVEE
+517 PVYNLSVEE

-600 KIAYVLNKVASINS
+600 KIAYVLNKVASTDS
-614 AASLMGKNAEL
+614 AASLMEKNAEL

-858 MSPVQVEEQKLRPK
+858 MSPAQVEEQKLRPT

-886 LGALYAAYKTHGALD
+886 LGALYAAYKTHGVLD

-940 GFVKSFGGKIAL
+940 GFIKSFGGKIAL

>member
-8 LGSTFESTGEQRIKL
+8 LGSTFEATGEQRIKL

-170 GERVRTH
+170 GESVRTH
-177 RGRPRKVVTAMTH
+177 MGRPRKVVTAMTH
-190 YYTDKVYTFNIS
+190 RYTGKMYTFTIAATPNIP
-202 GQSETLT
+202 EHTIT
-209 ATKEHPILIRR
+209 ATQEHPIL
-220 YSDFI
+220 
-225 ESGEGQ
+225 
-231 CPVCGKH
+231 
-238 VRQVYTHVLR
+238 
-248 KQDNLHKVYLA
+248 VYLDLNTA
-259 EQNEKKYDYIEQ
+259 IDQA
-271 WVEASEVKL
+271 EASLDWVDAQNIKL
-280 GDYVVTPIYKQ
+280 GDRVIQNPYEESSYTVFECGEVTNIAVE
-291 DSQFKSIGSR
+291 
-301 DISLARLLGYFL
+301 DI
-313 AEGSYVKNA
+313 
-322 KGKYRAIQFN
+322 
-332 FADTEVEY
+332 ADT
-340 HQEVLSCLAD
+340 
-350 MSAKKPTYQIRES
+350 
-363 KHVAC
+363 
-368 ISLYDK
+368 
-374 DLAELFYNYIGEY
+374 
-387 SHSKHLSTEI
+387 
-397 FNWPQELQL
+397 
-406 AFLGAYMD
+406 
-414 GDGSWNKIHKA
+414 
-425 LCSSTISKTLRY
+425 
-437 DIEQLAALCGIK
+437 
-449 TTTYNYKG
+449 
-457 KHHQIYVTKIARD
+457 
-470 GLHKLNR
+470 
-477 YSTKIANDKCT
+477 
-488 WTSAFLAQTFIHKDA
+488 
-503 IVRKIVGIKITETK
+503 
-517 NLPVYNLSVEE
+517 PVYNLSVEE

-600 KIAYVLNKVASINS
+600 KIAYVLNKVASTDS
-614 AASLMGKNAEL
+614 TVSLMEKNAEL
-625 FEHLSSELETSLIPL
+625 FEHLGSELETSLIPL

-670 EKLAMVKRIKA
+670 EKLAMVKRIRA

-693 ALPALERVEPDLPVA
+693 ALPALEKVEPDLPAA

-735 KEFTRIIIVQNGIPL
+735 REFTRIIIVQNGIPL
-750 EQFNNVLAGVRA
+750 EKFNDVLAGVRA

-803 KTSAALNMNVPMAY
+803 KTSAVLNMNVPMAY

-940 GFVKSFGGKIAL
+940 GFIKSFGGKIAL

-1009 DDIDYDI
+1009 DDINYNI
-1016 PEEDVE
+1016 PEEYVE

-1055 VDQAIDQKIINQF
+1055 VDQVIDQKIINQF

>member
-8 LGSTFESTGEQRIKL
+8 LGSTFEATGEQRIKL

-170 GERVRTH
+170 GESVRTH
-177 RGRPRKVVTAMTH
+177 MGRPRKVVTAMTH
-190 YYTDKVYTFNIS
+190 RYTGKMYTFTIAATPNIP
-202 GQSETLT
+202 EHTIT
-209 ATKEHPILIRR
+209 ATQEHPIL
-220 YSDFI
+220 
-225 ESGEGQ
+225 
-231 CPVCGKH
+231 
-238 VRQVYTHVLR
+238 
-248 KQDNLHKVYLA
+248 VYLDLNTA
-259 EQNEKKYDYIEQ
+259 IDQA
-271 WVEASEVKL
+271 EASLDWVDAQNIKL
-280 GDYVVTPIYKQ
+280 GDRVIQNPYEESSYTVFECGEVTNIAVE
-291 DSQFKSIGSR
+291 
-301 DISLARLLGYFL
+301 DI
-313 AEGSYVKNA
+313 
-322 KGKYRAIQFN
+322 
-332 FADTEVEY
+332 ADT
-340 HQEVLSCLAD
+340 
-350 MSAKKPTYQIRES
+350 
-363 KHVAC
+363 
-368 ISLYDK
+368 
-374 DLAELFYNYIGEY
+374 
-387 SHSKHLSTEI
+387 
-397 FNWPQELQL
+397 
-406 AFLGAYMD
+406 
-414 GDGSWNKIHKA
+414 
-425 LCSSTISKTLRY
+425 
-437 DIEQLAALCGIK
+437 
-449 TTTYNYKG
+449 
-457 KHHQIYVTKIARD
+457 
-470 GLHKLNR
+470 
-477 YSTKIANDKCT
+477 
-488 WTSAFLAQTFIHKDA
+488 
-503 IVRKIVGIKITETK
+503 
-517 NLPVYNLSVEE
+517 PVYNLSVEE

-600 KIAYVLNKVASINS
+600 KIAYVLNKVASTDS
-614 AASLMGKNAEL
+614 AVSLMEKNAEL
-625 FEHLSSELETSLIPL
+625 FEHLGSELETSLIPL

-670 EKLAMVKRIKA
+670 EKLAMVKRIRA

-693 ALPALERVEPDLPVA
+693 ALPALEKVEPDLPAA

-735 KEFTRIIIVQNGIPL
+735 REFTRIIIVQNGIPL
-750 EQFNNVLAGVRA
+750 EKFDDVLAGVRA

-769 SQGHYQKEIGSL
+769 PHGHYQKEIGSL
-781 LEKFLID
+781 LEKFLMD

-940 GFVKSFGGKIAL
+940 GFIKSFGGKIAL

-1004 AIELP
+1004 AIELL

>member
-8 LGSTFESTGEQRIKL
+8 LGSTFEATGEQRIKL

-190 YYTDKVYTFNIS
+190 RYTGKMYTFTIAATPNIP
-202 GQSETLT
+202 EHTIT
-209 ATKEHPILIRR
+209 ATQEHPIL
-220 YSDFI
+220 
-225 ESGEGQ
+225 
-231 CPVCGKH
+231 
-238 VRQVYTHVLR
+238 
-248 KQDNLHKVYLA
+248 VYLDLNTA
-259 EQNEKKYDYIEQ
+259 IDQA
-271 WVEASEVKL
+271 EASLDWVDAQNIKL
-280 GDYVVTPIYKQ
+280 GDRVIQNPYEESSYTVFECGEVTNIAVE
-291 DSQFKSIGSR
+291 
-301 DISLARLLGYFL
+301 DI
-313 AEGSYVKNA
+313 
-322 KGKYRAIQFN
+322 
-332 FADTEVEY
+332 ADT
-340 HQEVLSCLAD
+340 
-350 MSAKKPTYQIRES
+350 
-363 KHVAC
+363 
-368 ISLYDK
+368 
-374 DLAELFYNYIGEY
+374 
-387 SHSKHLSTEI
+387 
-397 FNWPQELQL
+397 
-406 AFLGAYMD
+406 
-414 GDGSWNKIHKA
+414 
-425 LCSSTISKTLRY
+425 
-437 DIEQLAALCGIK
+437 
-449 TTTYNYKG
+449 
-457 KHHQIYVTKIARD
+457 
-470 GLHKLNR
+470 
-477 YSTKIANDKCT
+477 
-488 WTSAFLAQTFIHKDA
+488 
-503 IVRKIVGIKITETK
+503 
-517 NLPVYNLSVEE
+517 PVYNLSVEE

-600 KIAYVLNKVASINS
+600 KIAYVLNKVASTDS
-614 AASLMGKNAEL
+614 AASLMEKNAEL
-625 FEHLSSELETSLIPL
+625 FEHLGSELETSLIPL

-750 EQFNNVLAGVRA
+750 EKFDDVLAGVRA
-762 ARPANQI
+762 ARPASQI
-769 SQGHYQKEIGSL
+769 PHGHYQKEIGSL
-781 LEKFLID
+781 LEKFLMD

-858 MSPVQVEEQKLRPK
+858 MSPAQVEEQKLRPT

-886 LGALYAAYKTHGALD
+886 LGALYAAYKTHGVLD

-940 GFVKSFGGKIAL
+940 GFIKSFGGKIAL

>member
-8 LGSTFESTGEQRIKL
+8 LGSTFEATGEQRIKL

-190 YYTDKVYTFNIS
+190 RYTGKMYTFTIAATPNIP
-202 GQSETLT
+202 EHTIT
-209 ATKEHPILIRR
+209 ATQEHPIL
-220 YSDFI
+220 
-225 ESGEGQ
+225 
-231 CPVCGKH
+231 
-238 VRQVYTHVLR
+238 
-248 KQDNLHKVYLA
+248 VYLDLNTA
-259 EQNEKKYDYIEQ
+259 IDQA
-271 WVEASEVKL
+271 EASLDWVDAQNIKL
-280 GDYVVTPIYKQ
+280 GDRVIQNPYEESSYTVFECGEVTNIAVE
-291 DSQFKSIGSR
+291 
-301 DISLARLLGYFL
+301 DI
-313 AEGSYVKNA
+313 
-322 KGKYRAIQFN
+322 
-332 FADTEVEY
+332 ADT
-340 HQEVLSCLAD
+340 
-350 MSAKKPTYQIRES
+350 
-363 KHVAC
+363 
-368 ISLYDK
+368 
-374 DLAELFYNYIGEY
+374 
-387 SHSKHLSTEI
+387 
-397 FNWPQELQL
+397 
-406 AFLGAYMD
+406 
-414 GDGSWNKIHKA
+414 
-425 LCSSTISKTLRY
+425 
-437 DIEQLAALCGIK
+437 
-449 TTTYNYKG
+449 
-457 KHHQIYVTKIARD
+457 
-470 GLHKLNR
+470 
-477 YSTKIANDKCT
+477 
-488 WTSAFLAQTFIHKDA
+488 
-503 IVRKIVGIKITETK
+503 
-517 NLPVYNLSVEE
+517 PVYNLSVEE

-600 KIAYVLNKVASINS
+600 KIAYVLNKVASTDS
-614 AASLMGKNAEL
+614 AVSLMEKNAEL
-625 FEHLSSELETSLIPL
+625 FEHLGSELETSLIPL

-670 EKLAMVKRIKA
+670 EKLAMVKRIRA

-693 ALPALERVEPDLPVA
+693 ALPALEKVEPDLPAA

-735 KEFTRIIIVQNGIPL
+735 REFTRIIIVQNGIPL
-750 EQFNNVLAGVRA
+750 EKFDDVLAGVRA

-769 SQGHYQKEIGSL
+769 PHGHYQKEIGSL
-781 LEKFLID
+781 LEKFLMD

-858 MSPVQVEEQKLRPK
+858 MSPAQVEEQKLRPK

-914 LLAGLVAQKLDSR
+914 LLAGLVAQKFDSR
-927 KPGGQENGRVKTA
+927 KPGGKENGRVKTA

>member
-8 LGSTFESTGEQRIKL
+8 LGSTFEATGEQRIKL

-170 GERVRTH
+170 GECVRTH
-177 RGRPRKVVTAMTH
+177 MGRPRKVVTAMTH
-190 YYTDKVYTFNIS
+190 RYTGKMYTFTIAATPNIP
-202 GQSETLT
+202 EHTIT
-209 ATKEHPILIRR
+209 ATQEHPIL
-220 YSDFI
+220 
-225 ESGEGQ
+225 
-231 CPVCGKH
+231 
-238 VRQVYTHVLR
+238 
-248 KQDNLHKVYLA
+248 VYLDLNTA
-259 EQNEKKYDYIEQ
+259 IDQA
-271 WVEASEVKL
+271 EASLDWVDAQNIKL
-280 GDYVVTPIYKQ
+280 GDRVIQNPYEESSYTVFECGEVTNIAVE
-291 DSQFKSIGSR
+291 
-301 DISLARLLGYFL
+301 DI
-313 AEGSYVKNA
+313 
-322 KGKYRAIQFN
+322 
-332 FADTEVEY
+332 ADT
-340 HQEVLSCLAD
+340 
-350 MSAKKPTYQIRES
+350 
-363 KHVAC
+363 
-368 ISLYDK
+368 
-374 DLAELFYNYIGEY
+374 
-387 SHSKHLSTEI
+387 
-397 FNWPQELQL
+397 
-406 AFLGAYMD
+406 
-414 GDGSWNKIHKA
+414 
-425 LCSSTISKTLRY
+425 
-437 DIEQLAALCGIK
+437 
-449 TTTYNYKG
+449 
-457 KHHQIYVTKIARD
+457 
-470 GLHKLNR
+470 
-477 YSTKIANDKCT
+477 
-488 WTSAFLAQTFIHKDA
+488 
-503 IVRKIVGIKITETK
+503 
-517 NLPVYNLSVEE
+517 PVYNLSVEE

-600 KIAYVLNKVASINS
+600 KIAYVLNKVASTDS
-614 AASLMGKNAEL
+614 AVSLMEKNAEL
-625 FEHLSSELETSLIPL
+625 FEHLGSELETSLIPL

-670 EKLAMVKRIKA
+670 EKLAMVKRIRA

-693 ALPALERVEPDLPVA
+693 ALPALEKVEPDLPAA

-735 KEFTRIIIVQNGIPL
+735 REFTRIIIVQNGIPL
-750 EQFNNVLAGVRA
+750 EKFDDVLAGVRA

-769 SQGHYQKEIGSL
+769 PHGHYQKEIGSL
-781 LEKFLID
+781 LEKFLMD

-858 MSPVQVEEQKLRPK
+858 MSPAQVEEQKLRPK

-914 LLAGLVAQKLDSR
+914 LLAGLVAQKFDSR
-927 KPGGQENGRVKTA
+927 KPGGKENGRVKTA

-971 KDLNFAERYVAE
+971 KDLNFAEQYVAE

>member
-8 LGSTFESTGEQRIKL
+8 LGSTFEATGEQRIKL

-170 GERVRTH
+170 GESVRTH
-177 RGRPRKVVTAMTH
+177 MGRPRKVVTAMTH
-190 YYTDKVYTFNIS
+190 RYTGKMYTFTIAATPNIP
-202 GQSETLT
+202 EHTIT
-209 ATKEHPILIRR
+209 ATQEHPIL
-220 YSDFI
+220 
-225 ESGEGQ
+225 
-231 CPVCGKH
+231 
-238 VRQVYTHVLR
+238 
-248 KQDNLHKVYLA
+248 VYLDLNTA
-259 EQNEKKYDYIEQ
+259 IDQA
-271 WVEASEVKL
+271 EASLDWVDAQNIKL
-280 GDYVVTPIYKQ
+280 GDRVIQNPYEESSYTVFECGEVTNIAVE
-291 DSQFKSIGSR
+291 
-301 DISLARLLGYFL
+301 DI
-313 AEGSYVKNA
+313 
-322 KGKYRAIQFN
+322 
-332 FADTEVEY
+332 ADT
-340 HQEVLSCLAD
+340 
-350 MSAKKPTYQIRES
+350 
-363 KHVAC
+363 
-368 ISLYDK
+368 
-374 DLAELFYNYIGEY
+374 
-387 SHSKHLSTEI
+387 
-397 FNWPQELQL
+397 
-406 AFLGAYMD
+406 
-414 GDGSWNKIHKA
+414 
-425 LCSSTISKTLRY
+425 
-437 DIEQLAALCGIK
+437 
-449 TTTYNYKG
+449 
-457 KHHQIYVTKIARD
+457 
-470 GLHKLNR
+470 
-477 YSTKIANDKCT
+477 
-488 WTSAFLAQTFIHKDA
+488 
-503 IVRKIVGIKITETK
+503 
-517 NLPVYNLSVEE
+517 PVYNLSVEE

-614 AASLMGKNAEL
+614 AASLMEKNAEL
-625 FEHLSSELETSLIPL
+625 FEHLGSELETSLIPL

-670 EKLAMVKRIKA
+670 EKLAMVKRIRA

-693 ALPALERVEPDLPVA
+693 ALPALEKVEPDLPAA

-735 KEFTRIIIVQNGIPL
+735 REFTRIIIVQNGIPL
-750 EQFNNVLAGVRA
+750 EKFDDVLAGVRA

-769 SQGHYQKEIGSL
+769 PHGHYQKEIGSL
-781 LEKFLID
+781 LEKFLMD

-940 GFVKSFGGKIAL
+940 GFIKSFGGKIAL

>member
-170 GERVRTH
+170 GESVRTH
-177 RGRPRKVVTAMTH
+177 MGRPRKVVTAMTH
-190 YYTDKVYTFNIS
+190 RYTGKMYTFTIAATPNIP
-202 GQSETLT
+202 EHTIT
-209 ATKEHPILIRR
+209 ATQEHPIL
-220 YSDFI
+220 
-225 ESGEGQ
+225 
-231 CPVCGKH
+231 
-238 VRQVYTHVLR
+238 
-248 KQDNLHKVYLA
+248 VYLDLNTA
-259 EQNEKKYDYIEQ
+259 IDQA
-271 WVEASEVKL
+271 EASLDWVDAQNIKL
-280 GDYVVTPIYKQ
+280 GDRVIQNPYEESSYTVFECGEVTNIAVE
-291 DSQFKSIGSR
+291 
-301 DISLARLLGYFL
+301 DI
-313 AEGSYVKNA
+313 
-322 KGKYRAIQFN
+322 
-332 FADTEVEY
+332 ADT
-340 HQEVLSCLAD
+340 
-350 MSAKKPTYQIRES
+350 
-363 KHVAC
+363 
-368 ISLYDK
+368 
-374 DLAELFYNYIGEY
+374 
-387 SHSKHLSTEI
+387 
-397 FNWPQELQL
+397 
-406 AFLGAYMD
+406 
-414 GDGSWNKIHKA
+414 
-425 LCSSTISKTLRY
+425 
-437 DIEQLAALCGIK
+437 
-449 TTTYNYKG
+449 
-457 KHHQIYVTKIARD
+457 
-470 GLHKLNR
+470 
-477 YSTKIANDKCT
+477 
-488 WTSAFLAQTFIHKDA
+488 
-503 IVRKIVGIKITETK
+503 
-517 NLPVYNLSVEE
+517 PVYNLSVEE

-600 KIAYVLNKVASINS
+600 KIAYVLNKVASTDS
-614 AASLMGKNAEL
+614 AVSLMEKNAEL
-625 FEHLSSELETSLIPL
+625 FEHLGSELETSLIPL

-750 EQFNNVLAGVRA
+750 EKFDDVLAGVRA

-858 MSPVQVEEQKLRPK
+858 MSPAQVEEQKLRPK

-914 LLAGLVAQKLDSR
+914 LLAGLVAQKFNSR
-927 KPGGQENGRVKTA
+927 KPGGKENGRVKTA

-1009 DDIDYDI
+1009 DDINYDI
-1016 PEEDVE
+1016 PEEYVE

>member
-8 LGSTFESTGEQRIKL
+8 LGSTFEATGEQRIKL

-170 GERVRTH
+170 GESVRTH
-177 RGRPRKVVTAMTH
+177 MGRPRKVVTAMTH
-190 YYTDKVYTFNIS
+190 RYTGKMYTFTIAATPNIP
-202 GQSETLT
+202 EHTIT
-209 ATKEHPILIRR
+209 ATQEHPIL
-220 YSDFI
+220 
-225 ESGEGQ
+225 
-231 CPVCGKH
+231 
-238 VRQVYTHVLR
+238 
-248 KQDNLHKVYLA
+248 VYLDLNTVIDRA
-259 EQNEKKYDYIEQ
+259 
-271 WVEASEVKL
+271 EASLDWVDAQNIKL
-280 GDYVVTPIYKQ
+280 GDCVIQNPYEESSYTVFECGEVTNIAVE
-291 DSQFKSIGSR
+291 
-301 DISLARLLGYFL
+301 DI
-313 AEGSYVKNA
+313 
-322 KGKYRAIQFN
+322 
-332 FADTEVEY
+332 ADT
-340 HQEVLSCLAD
+340 S
-350 MSAKKPTYQIRES
+350 
-363 KHVAC
+363 
-368 ISLYDK
+368 
-374 DLAELFYNYIGEY
+374 
-387 SHSKHLSTEI
+387 
-397 FNWPQELQL
+397 
-406 AFLGAYMD
+406 
-414 GDGSWNKIHKA
+414 
-425 LCSSTISKTLRY
+425 
-437 DIEQLAALCGIK
+437 
-449 TTTYNYKG
+449 
-457 KHHQIYVTKIARD
+457 
-470 GLHKLNR
+470 
-477 YSTKIANDKCT
+477 
-488 WTSAFLAQTFIHKDA
+488 
-503 IVRKIVGIKITETK
+503 
-517 NLPVYNLSVEE
+517 VYNLSVEE

-600 KIAYVLNKVASINS
+600 KIAYVLNKVASTDS
-614 AASLMGKNAEL
+614 TASLMEKNAEL
-625 FEHLSSELETSLIPL
+625 FEHLGSELETSLIPL

-670 EKLAMVKRIKA
+670 EKLAMVKRIRA

-693 ALPALERVEPDLPVA
+693 ALPALEKVEPNLPAA

-722 LHSFFL
+722 LRSFFL

-735 KEFTRIIIVQNGIPL
+735 REFTRIIIVQNGIPL
-750 EQFNNVLAGVRA
+750 EKFDDVLAGVRA

-769 SQGHYQKEIGSL
+769 PHGHYQKEIGSL
-781 LEKFLID
+781 LEKFLMD

-858 MSPVQVEEQKLRPK
+858 MSPAQVEEQKLRPK

-914 LLAGLVAQKLDSR
+914 LLAGLVAQKFDSR
-927 KPGGQENGRVKTA
+927 KPGGKENDRVKTA

-971 KDLNFAERYVAE
+971 KDLNFAEQYVAE

-1016 PEEDVE
+1016 PEEDIE

>member
-8 LGSTFESTGEQRIKL
+8 LGSTFEATGEQRIKL

-170 GERVRTH
+170 GESVRTH
-177 RGRPRKVVTAMTH
+177 MGRPRKVVTAMTH
-190 YYTDKVYTFNIS
+190 RYTGKMYTFTIAATPNIP
-202 GQSETLT
+202 EHTIT
-209 ATKEHPILIRR
+209 ATQEHPIL
-220 YSDFI
+220 
-225 ESGEGQ
+225 
-231 CPVCGKH
+231 
-238 VRQVYTHVLR
+238 
-248 KQDNLHKVYLA
+248 VYLDLNTA
-259 EQNEKKYDYIEQ
+259 IDQA
-271 WVEASEVKL
+271 EASLDWVDAQNIKL
-280 GDYVVTPIYKQ
+280 GDRVIQNPYEESSYTVFECGEVTNIAVE
-291 DSQFKSIGSR
+291 
-301 DISLARLLGYFL
+301 DI
-313 AEGSYVKNA
+313 
-322 KGKYRAIQFN
+322 
-332 FADTEVEY
+332 ADT
-340 HQEVLSCLAD
+340 
-350 MSAKKPTYQIRES
+350 
-363 KHVAC
+363 
-368 ISLYDK
+368 
-374 DLAELFYNYIGEY
+374 
-387 SHSKHLSTEI
+387 
-397 FNWPQELQL
+397 
-406 AFLGAYMD
+406 
-414 GDGSWNKIHKA
+414 
-425 LCSSTISKTLRY
+425 
-437 DIEQLAALCGIK
+437 
-449 TTTYNYKG
+449 
-457 KHHQIYVTKIARD
+457 
-470 GLHKLNR
+470 
-477 YSTKIANDKCT
+477 
-488 WTSAFLAQTFIHKDA
+488 
-503 IVRKIVGIKITETK
+503 
-517 NLPVYNLSVEE
+517 PVYNLSVEE

-600 KIAYVLNKVASINS
+600 KIAYVLNKVASTDS
-614 AASLMGKNAEL
+614 AVSLMEKNAEL
-625 FEHLSSELETSLIPL
+625 FEHLGSELETSLIPL
-640 APTPDEAIF
+640 APTSDEAIF

-670 EKLAMVKRIKA
+670 EKLAMVKRIRA

-693 ALPALERVEPDLPVA
+693 ALPALEKVEPDLPAA

-735 KEFTRIIIVQNGIPL
+735 REFTRIIIVQNGIPL
-750 EQFNNVLAGVRA
+750 EKFDDVLAGVRA

-769 SQGHYQKEIGSL
+769 PHGHYQKEIGSL

-788 RSSFLPAVMHRMDKV
+788 RSSFLPAVMYRMDKV
-803 KTSAALNMNVPMAY
+803 KTSAVLNMNVPMAY

-940 GFVKSFGGKIAL
+940 GFIKSFGGKIAL

-1004 AIELP
+1004 AIELS
-1009 DDIDYDI
+1009 DDINYDI
-1016 PEEDVE
+1016 PEEYVE

-1055 VDQAIDQKIINQF
+1055 VDQVIDQKIINQF

>member
-8 LGSTFESTGEQRIKL
+8 LGSTFEATGEQRIKL

-170 GERVRTH
+170 GESVRTH
-177 RGRPRKVVTAMTH
+177 MGRPRKVVTAMTH
-190 YYTDKVYTFNIS
+190 RYTGKMYTFTIAATPNIP
-202 GQSETLT
+202 EHTIT
-209 ATKEHPILIRR
+209 ATQEHPIL
-220 YSDFI
+220 
-225 ESGEGQ
+225 
-231 CPVCGKH
+231 
-238 VRQVYTHVLR
+238 
-248 KQDNLHKVYLA
+248 VYLDLNTA
-259 EQNEKKYDYIEQ
+259 IDQA
-271 WVEASEVKL
+271 EASLDWVDAQNIKL
-280 GDYVVTPIYKQ
+280 GDRVIQNPYEESSYTVFECGEVTNIAVE
-291 DSQFKSIGSR
+291 
-301 DISLARLLGYFL
+301 DI
-313 AEGSYVKNA
+313 
-322 KGKYRAIQFN
+322 
-332 FADTEVEY
+332 ADT
-340 HQEVLSCLAD
+340 
-350 MSAKKPTYQIRES
+350 
-363 KHVAC
+363 
-368 ISLYDK
+368 
-374 DLAELFYNYIGEY
+374 
-387 SHSKHLSTEI
+387 
-397 FNWPQELQL
+397 
-406 AFLGAYMD
+406 
-414 GDGSWNKIHKA
+414 
-425 LCSSTISKTLRY
+425 
-437 DIEQLAALCGIK
+437 
-449 TTTYNYKG
+449 
-457 KHHQIYVTKIARD
+457 
-470 GLHKLNR
+470 
-477 YSTKIANDKCT
+477 
-488 WTSAFLAQTFIHKDA
+488 
-503 IVRKIVGIKITETK
+503 
-517 NLPVYNLSVEE
+517 PVYNLSVEE

-600 KIAYVLNKVASINS
+600 KIAYVLNKVASTDS
-614 AASLMGKNAEL
+614 AVSLMEKNAEL
-625 FEHLSSELETSLIPL
+625 FEHLGSELETSLIPL

-670 EKLAMVKRIKA
+670 EKLAMVKRIRA

-693 ALPALERVEPDLPVA
+693 ALPALEKVEPDLPAA

-735 KEFTRIIIVQNGIPL
+735 REFTRIIIVQNGIPL
-750 EQFNNVLAGVRA
+750 EKFDDVLAGVRA
-762 ARPANQI
+762 ARPASQI
-769 SQGHYQKEIGSL
+769 PHGHYQKEIGSL
-781 LEKFLID
+781 LEKFLMD

-858 MSPVQVEEQKLRPK
+858 MSPAQVEEQKLRPT

-886 LGALYAAYKTHGALD
+886 LGALYAAYKTHGVLD

-940 GFVKSFGGKIAL
+940 GFIKSFGGKIAL

>member
-8 LGSTFESTGEQRIKL
+8 LGSTFEATGEQRIKL

-138 GEQLEVSMGCFPAG
+138 GEQLEVSMGC
-152 TLITM
+152 
-157 ADGSQKPIETVAP
+157 
-170 GERVRTH
+170 
-177 RGRPRKVVTAMTH
+177 
-190 YYTDKVYTFNIS
+190 
-202 GQSETLT
+202 
-209 ATKEHPILIRR
+209 
-220 YSDFI
+220 
-225 ESGEGQ
+225 
-231 CPVCGKH
+231 
-238 VRQVYTHVLR
+238 
-248 KQDNLHKVYLA
+248 
-259 EQNEKKYDYIEQ
+259 
-271 WVEASEVKL
+271 
-280 GDYVVTPIYKQ
+280 
-291 DSQFKSIGSR
+291 
-301 DISLARLLGYFL
+301 
-313 AEGSYVKNA
+313 
-322 KGKYRAIQFN
+322 
-332 FADTEVEY
+332 
-340 HQEVLSCLAD
+340 
-350 MSAKKPTYQIRES
+350 
-363 KHVAC
+363 
-368 ISLYDK
+368 
-374 DLAELFYNYIGEY
+374 
-387 SHSKHLSTEI
+387 
-397 FNWPQELQL
+397 
-406 AFLGAYMD
+406 
-414 GDGSWNKIHKA
+414 
-425 LCSSTISKTLRY
+425 
-437 DIEQLAALCGIK
+437 
-449 TTTYNYKG
+449 
-457 KHHQIYVTKIARD
+457 
-470 GLHKLNR
+470 
-477 YSTKIANDKCT
+477 
-488 WTSAFLAQTFIHKDA
+488 
-503 IVRKIVGIKITETK
+503 
-517 NLPVYNLSVEE
+517 
-528 DESFVAENVAVHN
+528 
-541 CRVRFDVCSI
+541 RVRFDVCSI

-600 KIAYVLNKVASINS
+600 KIAYVLNKVASVNF
-614 AASLMGKNAEL
+614 AASLMEKNAEL
-625 FEHLSSELETSLIPL
+625 FEHLGSELETSLIPL

-657 QKIAATLNDREEQ
+657 QKIAATLNDQEEQ

-750 EQFNNVLAGVRA
+750 EQFNDVLAGVRA

-803 KTSAALNMNVPMAY
+803 KTSAVLNMNVPMAY

-858 MSPVQVEEQKLRPK
+858 MSPVQAEEQKLRPK

-940 GFVKSFGGKIAL
+940 GFIKSFGGKIAL

-1009 DDIDYDI
+1009 DDINYDI
-1016 PEEDVE
+1016 PEEYVE

-1055 VDQAIDQKIINQF
+1055 VDQVIDQKIINQF

>member
-8 LGSTFESTGEQRIKL
+8 LGSTFEATGEQRIKL

-170 GERVRTH
+170 GESVRTH
-177 RGRPRKVVTAMTH
+177 MGRPRKVVTAMTH
-190 YYTDKVYTFNIS
+190 RYTGKMYTFTIAATPNIP
-202 GQSETLT
+202 EHTIT
-209 ATKEHPILIRR
+209 ATQEHPIL
-220 YSDFI
+220 
-225 ESGEGQ
+225 
-231 CPVCGKH
+231 
-238 VRQVYTHVLR
+238 
-248 KQDNLHKVYLA
+248 VYLDLNTA
-259 EQNEKKYDYIEQ
+259 IDQA
-271 WVEASEVKL
+271 EASLDWVDAQNIKL
-280 GDYVVTPIYKQ
+280 GDRVIQNPYEESSYTVFECGEVTNIAVE
-291 DSQFKSIGSR
+291 
-301 DISLARLLGYFL
+301 DI
-313 AEGSYVKNA
+313 
-322 KGKYRAIQFN
+322 
-332 FADTEVEY
+332 ADT
-340 HQEVLSCLAD
+340 
-350 MSAKKPTYQIRES
+350 
-363 KHVAC
+363 
-368 ISLYDK
+368 
-374 DLAELFYNYIGEY
+374 
-387 SHSKHLSTEI
+387 
-397 FNWPQELQL
+397 
-406 AFLGAYMD
+406 
-414 GDGSWNKIHKA
+414 
-425 LCSSTISKTLRY
+425 
-437 DIEQLAALCGIK
+437 
-449 TTTYNYKG
+449 
-457 KHHQIYVTKIARD
+457 
-470 GLHKLNR
+470 
-477 YSTKIANDKCT
+477 
-488 WTSAFLAQTFIHKDA
+488 
-503 IVRKIVGIKITETK
+503 
-517 NLPVYNLSVEE
+517 PVYNLSVEE

-600 KIAYVLNKVASINS
+600 KIAYVLNKVASTDS
-614 AASLMGKNAEL
+614 AVSLMEKNAEL
-625 FEHLSSELETSLIPL
+625 FEHLGSELETSLIPL

-670 EKLAMVKRIKA
+670 EKLAMVKRIRA

-693 ALPALERVEPDLPVA
+693 ALPALEKVEPDLPAA

-735 KEFTRIIIVQNGIPL
+735 REFTRIIIVQNGIPL
-750 EQFNNVLAGVRA
+750 EKFDDVLAGVRA

-858 MSPVQVEEQKLRPK
+858 MSPAQVEEQKLRPK

-940 GFVKSFGGKIAL
+940 GFIKSFGGKIAL

>member
-8 LGSTFESTGEQRIKL
+8 LGSTFEATGEQRIKL

-170 GERVRTH
+170 GESVRTH
-177 RGRPRKVVTAMTH
+177 MGRPRKVVTAMTH
-190 YYTDKVYTFNIS
+190 RYTGKMYTFTIAATPNIP
-202 GQSETLT
+202 EHTIT
-209 ATKEHPILIRR
+209 ATQEHPIL
-220 YSDFI
+220 
-225 ESGEGQ
+225 
-231 CPVCGKH
+231 
-238 VRQVYTHVLR
+238 
-248 KQDNLHKVYLA
+248 VYLDLNTA
-259 EQNEKKYDYIEQ
+259 IDQA
-271 WVEASEVKL
+271 EASLDWVDAQNIKL
-280 GDYVVTPIYKQ
+280 GDRVIQNPYEESSYTVFECGEVTNIAVE
-291 DSQFKSIGSR
+291 
-301 DISLARLLGYFL
+301 DI
-313 AEGSYVKNA
+313 
-322 KGKYRAIQFN
+322 
-332 FADTEVEY
+332 ADT
-340 HQEVLSCLAD
+340 
-350 MSAKKPTYQIRES
+350 
-363 KHVAC
+363 
-368 ISLYDK
+368 
-374 DLAELFYNYIGEY
+374 
-387 SHSKHLSTEI
+387 
-397 FNWPQELQL
+397 
-406 AFLGAYMD
+406 
-414 GDGSWNKIHKA
+414 
-425 LCSSTISKTLRY
+425 
-437 DIEQLAALCGIK
+437 
-449 TTTYNYKG
+449 
-457 KHHQIYVTKIARD
+457 
-470 GLHKLNR
+470 
-477 YSTKIANDKCT
+477 
-488 WTSAFLAQTFIHKDA
+488 
-503 IVRKIVGIKITETK
+503 
-517 NLPVYNLSVEE
+517 PVYNLSVEE

-600 KIAYVLNKVASINS
+600 KIAYVLNKVASTDS
-614 AASLMGKNAEL
+614 AVSLMEKNAEL
-625 FEHLSSELETSLIPL
+625 FEHLGSELETSLIPL

-670 EKLAMVKRIKA
+670 EKLAMVKRIRA

-693 ALPALERVEPDLPVA
+693 ALPALEKVEPDLPAA

-735 KEFTRIIIVQNGIPL
+735 REFTRIIIVQNGIPL
-750 EQFNNVLAGVRA
+750 EKFDDVLAGVRA

-769 SQGHYQKEIGSL
+769 PHGHYQKEIGSL

-803 KTSAALNMNVPMAY
+803 KTSAVLNMNVPMAY

-886 LGALYAAYKTHGALD
+886 LGALYAAYKTHGVLD

-940 GFVKSFGGKIAL
+940 GFIKSFGGKIAL

-1004 AIELP
+1004 AIELL

>member
-77 IARHH
+77 IAGHH

-190 YYTDKVYTFNIS
+190 RYTGKRYTFTIAATPNIP
-202 GQSETLT
+202 EHTIT
-209 ATKEHPILIRR
+209 ATQEHPIL
-220 YSDFI
+220 
-225 ESGEGQ
+225 
-231 CPVCGKH
+231 
-238 VRQVYTHVLR
+238 
-248 KQDNLHKVYLA
+248 VYLDLNTA
-259 EQNEKKYDYIEQ
+259 IDQA
-271 WVEASEVKL
+271 EASLDWVDAQNIKL
-280 GDYVVTPIYKQ
+280 GDRVIQNPYEESSYTVFECGEVTNIAVE
-291 DSQFKSIGSR
+291 
-301 DISLARLLGYFL
+301 DI
-313 AEGSYVKNA
+313 
-322 KGKYRAIQFN
+322 
-332 FADTEVEY
+332 ADT
-340 HQEVLSCLAD
+340 
-350 MSAKKPTYQIRES
+350 
-363 KHVAC
+363 
-368 ISLYDK
+368 
-374 DLAELFYNYIGEY
+374 
-387 SHSKHLSTEI
+387 
-397 FNWPQELQL
+397 
-406 AFLGAYMD
+406 
-414 GDGSWNKIHKA
+414 
-425 LCSSTISKTLRY
+425 
-437 DIEQLAALCGIK
+437 
-449 TTTYNYKG
+449 
-457 KHHQIYVTKIARD
+457 
-470 GLHKLNR
+470 
-477 YSTKIANDKCT
+477 
-488 WTSAFLAQTFIHKDA
+488 
-503 IVRKIVGIKITETK
+503 
-517 NLPVYNLSVEE
+517 PVYNLSVEE

-614 AASLMGKNAEL
+614 AASLMEKNAEL

-940 GFVKSFGGKIAL
+940 GFIKSFGGKIAL

>member
-170 GERVRTH
+170 GESVRTH
-177 RGRPRKVVTAMTH
+177 MGRPRKVVTAMTH
-190 YYTDKVYTFNIS
+190 RYTGKMYTFTIAATPNIP
-202 GQSETLT
+202 EHTIT
-209 ATKEHPILIRR
+209 ATQEHPIL
-220 YSDFI
+220 
-225 ESGEGQ
+225 
-231 CPVCGKH
+231 
-238 VRQVYTHVLR
+238 
-248 KQDNLHKVYLA
+248 VYLDLNTA
-259 EQNEKKYDYIEQ
+259 IDQA
-271 WVEASEVKL
+271 EASLDWVDAQNIKL
-280 GDYVVTPIYKQ
+280 GDRVIQNPYEESSYTVFECGEVTNIAVE
-291 DSQFKSIGSR
+291 
-301 DISLARLLGYFL
+301 DI
-313 AEGSYVKNA
+313 
-322 KGKYRAIQFN
+322 
-332 FADTEVEY
+332 ADT
-340 HQEVLSCLAD
+340 
-350 MSAKKPTYQIRES
+350 
-363 KHVAC
+363 
-368 ISLYDK
+368 
-374 DLAELFYNYIGEY
+374 
-387 SHSKHLSTEI
+387 
-397 FNWPQELQL
+397 
-406 AFLGAYMD
+406 
-414 GDGSWNKIHKA
+414 
-425 LCSSTISKTLRY
+425 
-437 DIEQLAALCGIK
+437 
-449 TTTYNYKG
+449 
-457 KHHQIYVTKIARD
+457 
-470 GLHKLNR
+470 
-477 YSTKIANDKCT
+477 
-488 WTSAFLAQTFIHKDA
+488 
-503 IVRKIVGIKITETK
+503 
-517 NLPVYNLSVEE
+517 PVYNLSVEE

-600 KIAYVLNKVASINS
+600 KIAYVLNKVASTDS
-614 AASLMGKNAEL
+614 AASLMEKNAEL

-940 GFVKSFGGKIAL
+940 GFIKSFGGKIAL

-1016 PEEDVE
+1016 TEEDIE
-1022 KIAEFSDKVS
+1022 KLAEFSDKVS

>member
-8 LGSTFESTGEQRIKL
+8 LGSTFEATGEQRIKL

-138 GEQLEVSMGCFPAG
+138 GEQLEVSMGC
-152 TLITM
+152 
-157 ADGSQKPIETVAP
+157 
-170 GERVRTH
+170 
-177 RGRPRKVVTAMTH
+177 
-190 YYTDKVYTFNIS
+190 
-202 GQSETLT
+202 
-209 ATKEHPILIRR
+209 
-220 YSDFI
+220 
-225 ESGEGQ
+225 
-231 CPVCGKH
+231 
-238 VRQVYTHVLR
+238 
-248 KQDNLHKVYLA
+248 
-259 EQNEKKYDYIEQ
+259 
-271 WVEASEVKL
+271 
-280 GDYVVTPIYKQ
+280 
-291 DSQFKSIGSR
+291 
-301 DISLARLLGYFL
+301 
-313 AEGSYVKNA
+313 
-322 KGKYRAIQFN
+322 
-332 FADTEVEY
+332 
-340 HQEVLSCLAD
+340 
-350 MSAKKPTYQIRES
+350 
-363 KHVAC
+363 
-368 ISLYDK
+368 
-374 DLAELFYNYIGEY
+374 
-387 SHSKHLSTEI
+387 
-397 FNWPQELQL
+397 
-406 AFLGAYMD
+406 
-414 GDGSWNKIHKA
+414 
-425 LCSSTISKTLRY
+425 
-437 DIEQLAALCGIK
+437 
-449 TTTYNYKG
+449 
-457 KHHQIYVTKIARD
+457 
-470 GLHKLNR
+470 
-477 YSTKIANDKCT
+477 
-488 WTSAFLAQTFIHKDA
+488 
-503 IVRKIVGIKITETK
+503 
-517 NLPVYNLSVEE
+517 
-528 DESFVAENVAVHN
+528 
-541 CRVRFDVCSI
+541 RVRFDVCSI

-600 KIAYVLNKVASINS
+600 KIAYVLNKVASVNS
-614 AASLMGKNAEL
+614 AASLMKKNAEL
-625 FEHLSSELETSLIPL
+625 FEHLGSELETSLIPL

-708 LLDRMARRH
+708 LLDRMARCH

-750 EQFNNVLAGVRA
+750 EQFNDVLAGVRA

-781 LEKFLID
+781 LEKFLVD

-803 KTSAALNMNVPMAY
+803 KTSAVLNMNVPMAY

-940 GFVKSFGGKIAL
+940 GFIKSFGGKIAL

-1009 DDIDYDI
+1009 DDINYDI
-1016 PEEDVE
+1016 PEEYVE

-1055 VDQAIDQKIINQF
+1055 VDQVIDQKITNQF

>member
-8 LGSTFESTGEQRIKL
+8 LGSTFEATGEQRIKL

-138 GEQLEVSMGCFPAG
+138 GEQLEVSMGC
-152 TLITM
+152 
-157 ADGSQKPIETVAP
+157 
-170 GERVRTH
+170 
-177 RGRPRKVVTAMTH
+177 
-190 YYTDKVYTFNIS
+190 
-202 GQSETLT
+202 
-209 ATKEHPILIRR
+209 
-220 YSDFI
+220 
-225 ESGEGQ
+225 
-231 CPVCGKH
+231 
-238 VRQVYTHVLR
+238 
-248 KQDNLHKVYLA
+248 
-259 EQNEKKYDYIEQ
+259 
-271 WVEASEVKL
+271 
-280 GDYVVTPIYKQ
+280 
-291 DSQFKSIGSR
+291 
-301 DISLARLLGYFL
+301 
-313 AEGSYVKNA
+313 
-322 KGKYRAIQFN
+322 
-332 FADTEVEY
+332 
-340 HQEVLSCLAD
+340 
-350 MSAKKPTYQIRES
+350 
-363 KHVAC
+363 
-368 ISLYDK
+368 
-374 DLAELFYNYIGEY
+374 
-387 SHSKHLSTEI
+387 
-397 FNWPQELQL
+397 
-406 AFLGAYMD
+406 
-414 GDGSWNKIHKA
+414 
-425 LCSSTISKTLRY
+425 
-437 DIEQLAALCGIK
+437 
-449 TTTYNYKG
+449 
-457 KHHQIYVTKIARD
+457 
-470 GLHKLNR
+470 
-477 YSTKIANDKCT
+477 
-488 WTSAFLAQTFIHKDA
+488 
-503 IVRKIVGIKITETK
+503 
-517 NLPVYNLSVEE
+517 
-528 DESFVAENVAVHN
+528 
-541 CRVRFDVCSI
+541 RVRFDVCSI

-600 KIAYVLNKVASINS
+600 KIAYVLNKVASVNS
-614 AASLMGKNAEL
+614 AASLMEKNAEL
-625 FEHLSSELETSLIPL
+625 FEHLGSELETSLIPL

-657 QKIAATLNDREEQ
+657 QKIAATLNDQEEQ

-750 EQFNNVLAGVRA
+750 EQFNDVLAGVRA

-803 KTSAALNMNVPMAY
+803 KTSAVLNMNVPMAY

-914 LLAGLVAQKLDSR
+914 LLAGLVAQKLDFR

-940 GFVKSFGGKIAL
+940 GFIKSFGGKIAL

-1009 DDIDYDI
+1009 DDINYDI
-1016 PEEDVE
+1016 PEEYVE